1 MADGEIIIETDIDT
15 KKARA
20 ELKRL
25 ETRIEGLKEKIDA
38 KQTARNAIAEKLKAA
53 AVEAEEARKAVELL
67 QAEVAQSQRN
77 LRTEDLSATQRKQMS
92 DELRYQTTELNRQQR
107 SLAQKE
113 ATVTRLETQERQ
125 MTSDIAHQ
133 TQSLDKSQ
141 RSAEALTNQIQKSS
155 GAGATLRQQME
166 GAADSV
172 NRFKRRLSQ
181 LAKQVL
187 IFTVAARAL
196 SALRD
201 WLGGVIKSNDELSA
215 KMAKLKGAFL
225 TAVQP
230 ILNAVIPA
238 FSKLL
243 DVLTRVVSAVASVVS
258 LFFGTTAE
266 AAADQAEDLN
276 REQEAIE
283 GVGSAAKT
291 AAKQLAAFD
300 TINQLTNT
308 GGAGNQVQAPDFSAV
323 KDYKLPDWLEKLVEI
338 IKFNVDDVFFN
349 WGDLTAEDIAK
360 KAVTGLITLCSG
372 AAGFA
377 IGGVPGAIVGTLL
390 GVTISGLVN
399 NAIFDNDGKLSK
411 REIAK
416 MVVYA
421 LSGLAGGVIGFTIGG
436 FAGAM
441 IGATIGIGLT
451 LLIEQL
457 GISREK
463 KSLERFYASD
473 LGKLVQ
479 QLNEDIS
486 KHAQLALDLRAH
498 VDSITGEVDAKT
510 QADFAMAKTLIEQI
524 FAFDEK
530 DNKTA
535 EEIQRIQAL
544 CKDLNKLGILGDF
557 RLEWDASKNSV
568 SATKDEVYKVMDAQ
582 FKLLQQE
589 AWKDSIIQLL
599 KDQAE
604 YEQALDKAYATAG
617 KATREYYA
625 EKEKY
630 DLFLDK
636 FRSNPYGS
644 KEYKSALGD
653 VLHGKAPSQVAI
665 DELKKAMES
674 ADKAASDL
682 NSGYMAVQEK
692 INDFSRRLGY
702 DTKAVTDWSKKYSVA
717 AEDAADN
724 LKKNAAQ
731 KAPDVKAAGESIA
744 GAFADGI
751 ASSVEKSAQAARSVT
766 DQVTHAFS
774 SAYASA
780 KNAGKGLTEQYAEG
794 IKAGSGTAK
803 TAMSNVMQSLLSI
816 TQSGVSAI
824 RDLIDKINT
833 KLQTKTDTQPDL
845 SALLDKIVGGM
856 KGLKIPH
863 LAQGAV
869 IPANREFVAV
879 LGDQKSG
886 TNIETPLETMVQAFR
901 QALAESGYGGNNEAT
916 LVLDRETLGKVVWR
930 LNKAEER
937 RIGVSLAGV

>member
-1 MADGEIIIETDIDT
+1 MIVADGEIIIETDIDT
-15 KKARA
+15 KKART

-113 ATVTRLETQERQ
+113 ATLTRLETQERQ

-155 GAGATLRQQME
+155 GAGATMRQQME

-300 TINQLTNT
+300 TINQLTNNGGA

-399 NAIFDNDGKLSK
+399 NLIFDNDGKLSK

-421 LSGLAGGVIGFTIGG
+421 LSGLAGGIIGFTIGG

-451 LLIEQL
+451 LLIEQF
-457 GISREK
+457 GVSQEK
-463 KSLERFYASD
+463 KALERFYASD

-486 KHAQLALDLRAH
+486 KHAQLALDLKAH

-510 QADFAMAKTLIEQI
+510 QADFTMAKTLIEQI
-524 FAFDEK
+524 FSIDAK

-557 RLEWDASKNSV
+557 RLEWDASKKSV

-617 KATREYYA
+617 RATREYYA
-625 EKEKY
+625 KLDQGIQVKK
-630 DLFLDK
+630 DNLFQ
-636 FRSNPYGS
+636 YGR
-644 KEYKSALGD
+644 E
-653 VLHGKAPSQVAI
+653 LH
-665 DELKKAMES
+665 ELKAAMES

-682 NSGYMAVQEK
+682 NSGYIAVQEK

-702 DTKAVTDWSKKYSVA
+702 DTKAVTDWSKKYSMA

-731 KAPDVKAAGESIA
+731 KAPDVKAAGESIV

-766 DQVTHAFS
+766 GQVTQAFS

-833 KLQTKTDTQPDL
+833 KLQTKSGTQPDL

-869 IPANREFVAV
+869 IPANREFMAV

-901 QALAESGYGGNNEAT
+901 QALAESGGRGDRSVY
-916 LVLDRETLGKVVWR
+916 LMLDRRELGR
-930 LNKAEER
+930 AILDAGDQER
-937 RIGVSLAGV
+937 VRVGLSLT

>member
-1 MADGEIIIETDIDT
+1 MTVADGEIIIETDIDT
-15 KKARA
+15 KKART

-113 ATVTRLETQERQ
+113 ATITRLETQERQ

-155 GAGATLRQQME
+155 GAGATMRQQME

-172 NRFKRRLSQ
+172 TRFKRRLSQ

-225 TAVQP
+225 AAVQP

-283 GVGSAAKT
+283 GIGSAAKT

-300 TINQLTNT
+300 TINQLTNNNGA

-338 IKFNVDDVFFN
+338 IRFNVDDVFFN
-349 WGDLTAEDIAK
+349 WENLTAEDIAK

-486 KHAQLALDLRAH
+486 KHAQLALDLKAH

-510 QADFAMAKTLIEQI
+510 QADFTMAKTLIEQI
-524 FAFDEK
+524 FSIDAK

-557 RLEWDASKNSV
+557 RLEWDASKKSV

-617 KATREYYA
+617 RATREYYA
-625 EKEKY
+625 KLDQGIQVKK
-630 DLFLDK
+630 DNLFQ
-636 FRSNPYGS
+636 YGR
-644 KEYKSALGD
+644 E
-653 VLHGKAPSQVAI
+653 LH
-665 DELKKAMES
+665 ELKAAMES

-682 NSGYMAVQEK
+682 NSGYIAVQEK

-724 LKKNAAQ
+724 LKKGAAQ
-731 KAPDVKAAGESIA
+731 KAPDVKAAGESIV

-751 ASSVEKSAQAARSVT
+751 ASSTDKSAQAARSVT
-766 DQVTHAFS
+766 GQVTQAFS

-780 KNAGKGLTEQYAEG
+780 KNAGKSLTEQYAEG

-824 RDLIDKINT
+824 RNLIDKINT
-833 KLQTKTDTQPDL
+833 KLQTKSDAPPDL

-869 IPANREFVAV
+869 IPANREFMAV

-901 QALAESGYGGNNEAT
+901 QALAESGGRGDRPVY
-916 LVLDRETLGKVVWR
+916 LMLDRRELGR
-930 LNKAEER
+930 AILDAGDQER
-937 RIGVSLAGV
+937 VRVGLSLT

>member
-1 MADGEIIIETDIDT
+1 MTVADGEIIIETDIDT
-15 KKARA
+15 KKART

-155 GAGATLRQQME
+155 GAGATMRQQME

-172 NRFKRRLSQ
+172 TRFKRRLSQ

-300 TINQLTNT
+300 TINQLTNNNGA

-338 IKFNVDDVFFN
+338 IKVNVDDVFFN

-399 NAIFDNDGKLSK
+399 NLIFDNDGKLSK

-421 LSGLAGGVIGFTIGG
+421 LSGLAGGIIGFTIGG

-451 LLIEQL
+451 LLIEQF
-457 GISREK
+457 GVSQEK
-463 KSLERFYASD
+463 KALERFYASD

-486 KHAQLALDLRAH
+486 KHAQLALDLKAH

-510 QADFAMAKTLIEQI
+510 QADFTMAKTLIEQI
-524 FAFDEK
+524 FSIDAK

-617 KATREYYA
+617 RATREYYA
-625 EKEKY
+625 KLDQGIQVKK
-630 DLFLDK
+630 DNLFQ
-636 FRSNPYGS
+636 YGR
-644 KEYKSALGD
+644 E
-653 VLHGKAPSQVAI
+653 LH
-665 DELKKAMES
+665 ELKAAMES

-682 NSGYMAVQEK
+682 NSGYIAVQEK

-702 DTKAVTDWSKKYSVA
+702 DTKAITDWSKKYSVA
-717 AEDAADN
+717 AEGAADN
-724 LKKNAAQ
+724 LKKGAAQ
-731 KAPDVKAAGESIA
+731 KAPDIKAAGESIA

-766 DQVTHAFS
+766 GQVTQAFS

-780 KNAGKGLTEQYAEG
+780 KNAGKSLTEQYAEG

-824 RDLIDKINT
+824 RNLIDKINT
-833 KLQTKTDTQPDL
+833 KLQTKSDAPPDL

-869 IPANREFVAV
+869 IPANREFMAV

-901 QALAESGYGGNNEAT
+901 QALAESGGRGDRSVY
-916 LVLDRETLGKVVWR
+916 LMLDRRELGR
-930 LNKAEER
+930 AILDAGDQER
-937 RIGVSLAGV
+937 VRVGLSLT

>member
-1 MADGEIIIETDIDT
+1 MTVADGEIIIETDIDT
-15 KKARA
+15 KKART

-113 ATVTRLETQERQ
+113 AMVTRLETQERQ

-155 GAGATLRQQME
+155 GAGATMRQQME

-300 TINQLTNT
+300 TINQLTNN
-308 GGAGNQVQAPDFSAV
+308 GGAGGADNQVQAPDFSAV

-399 NAIFDNDGKLSK
+399 NLIFDNDGKLSK

-421 LSGLAGGVIGFTIGG
+421 LSGLAGGIIGFTIGG

-451 LLIEQL
+451 LLIEQF
-457 GISREK
+457 GVSQEK
-463 KSLERFYASD
+463 KALERFYASD

-486 KHAQLALDLRAH
+486 KHAQLALDLKAH

-510 QADFAMAKTLIEQI
+510 QADFTMAKTLIEQI
-524 FAFDEK
+524 FSIDAK

-557 RLEWDASKNSV
+557 RLEWDASKKSV

-617 KATREYYA
+617 RATREYYA
-625 EKEKY
+625 KLDQGIQVKK
-630 DLFLDK
+630 DNLFQ
-636 FRSNPYGS
+636 YGR
-644 KEYKSALGD
+644 E
-653 VLHGKAPSQVAI
+653 LH
-665 DELKKAMES
+665 ELKAAMES

-682 NSGYMAVQEK
+682 NSGYIAVQEK

-702 DTKAVTDWSKKYSVA
+702 DTKAVTDWSKKYSMA

-731 KAPDVKAAGESIA
+731 KAPDVKAAGESIV

-766 DQVTHAFS
+766 GQVTQAFS

-833 KLQTKTDTQPDL
+833 KLQTKSGTQPDL

-869 IPANREFVAV
+869 IPANREFMAV

-901 QALAESGYGGNNEAT
+901 QALAESGGRGDRSVY
-916 LVLDRETLGKVVWR
+916 LMLDRRELGR
-930 LNKAEER
+930 AILDAGDQER
-937 RIGVSLAGV
+937 VRVGLSLT

>member
-15 KKARA
+15 KKAQA
-20 ELKRL
+20 ELGRL
-25 ETRIEGLKEKIDA
+25 EARVEKLKEKIET
-38 KQTARNAIAEKLKAA
+38 KQTARNAIAEQLKTAA
-53 AVEAEEARKAVELL
+53 AEAEAARREVEQL
-67 QAEVAQSQRN
+67 QAEAAQSRTN
-77 LRTEDLSATQRKQMS
+77 LRVEDLTATQRKQMS
-92 DELRYQTTELNRQQR
+92 DELRYQTSELTRQQR

-141 RSAEALTNQIQKSS
+141 RSAEALTTQIQKSS
-155 GAGATLRQQME
+155 GAGATMRQQME
-166 GAADSV
+166 GAAASV
-172 NRFKRRLSQ
+172 SRVKRRLSQ

-243 DVLTRVVSAVASVVS
+243 DVLTRIVSAVASVVS

-266 AAADQAEDLN
+266 AAADQAKDLN

-283 GVGSAAKT
+283 GVGSAAKK
-291 AAKQLAAFD
+291 ASKQLAAFD
-300 TINQLTNT
+300 TINQLTNN
-308 GGAGNQVQAPDFSAV
+308 GGAGSAGTQVPAPDFSAV

-338 IKFNVDDVFFN
+338 IRFNVDDVFFN
-349 WGDLTAEDIAK
+349 WENLTAEDIAK

-377 IGGVPGAIVGTLL
+377 IGGVPGAIIGTLL
-390 GVTISGLVN
+390 GVTISGLIN
-399 NAIFDNDGKLSK
+399 RLIFDNDGKLSK

-421 LSGLAGGVIGFTIGG
+421 LSGLAGGIIGFTIGGG

-457 GISREK
+457 GFSKDKALADFYRSE
-463 KSLERFYASD
+463 LGAFVQELNARVEER
-473 LGKLVQ
+473 
-479 QLNEDIS
+479 
-486 KHAQLALDLRAH
+486 AQLALNLKAH
-498 VDSITGEVDAKT
+498 VDSITGEVDART
-510 QADFAMAKTLIEQI
+510 QADFTMAKRLIDQI
-524 FAFDEK
+524 FSIDASQ
-530 DNKTA
+530 NKTA
-535 EEIQRIQAL
+535 EEIQRIQTL
-544 CKDLNKLGILGDF
+544 CKELNKLGILGDF
-557 RLEWDASKNSV
+557 RLEWEESTQSV

-589 AWKDSIIQLL
+589 AWKESIVQLL
-599 KDQAE
+599 QDQAE
-604 YEQALDKAYATAG
+604 YEQALDKAYADAG
-617 KATREYYA
+617 RATREYYA
-625 EKEKY
+625 KKDEY
-630 DLFLDK
+630 DRYYNGEF
-636 FRSNPYGS
+636 FRGIGATLTG
-644 KEYKSALGD
+644 KSHLGTE
-653 VLHGKAPSQVAI
+653 LR
-665 DELKKAMES
+665 ELKKAMDS
-674 ADKAASDL
+674 ANAAAAAL
-682 NSGYMAVQEK
+682 NNGYMDVQKK
-692 INDFSRRLGY
+692 INEFSGKLGY
-702 DTKAVTDWSKKYSVA
+702 DAKTITDWSKKYATA
-717 AEDAADN
+717 AESAADN
-724 LKKNAAQ
+724 LAAGAAR
-731 KAPDVKAAGESIA
+731 KAPDAKAAGETIA
-744 GAFADGI
+744 DAFADGI
-751 ASSVEKSAQAARSVT
+751 ASSTDKSAQAARSVT
-766 DQVTHAFS
+766 GQVTQAFS

-780 KNAGKGLTEQYAEG
+780 KNAGKSLTEQYAEG

-803 TAMSNVMQSLLSI
+803 NAMSTVMQSLLSI
-816 TQSGVSAI
+816 TKNGVSAI

-833 KLQTKTDTQPDL
+833 KLQTKSEAKPDL
-845 SALLDKIVGGM
+845 SALLDKIIGGM
-856 KGLKIPH
+856 NGLKIPH

-869 IPANREFVAV
+869 IPANREFMAV

-886 TNIETPLETMVQAFR
+886 TNIETPLDTMVQAFR
-901 QALAESGYGGNNEAT
+901 QALAENGGRSGSRPVY
-916 LVLDRETLGKVVWR
+916 LMLDRRELGR
-930 LNKAEER
+930 AILDAGDQER
-937 RIGVSLAGV
+937 VRVGLSLT

>member
-15 KKARA
+15 KKAKT

-25 ETRIEGLKEKIDA
+25 ETRIEGLKEKIET

-113 ATVTRLETQERQ
+113 ATVTRLKTQERQ
-125 MTSDIAHQ
+125 MTSDIERQ
-133 TQSLDKSQ
+133 TQSLAKSQ
-141 RSAEALTNQIQKSS
+141 QAAEALTNQIQKSS
-155 GAGATLRQQME
+155 GAGATMRQKME

-187 IFTVAARAL
+187 VFTVAARAL

-215 KMAKLKGAFL
+215 KMAKLKGTFL

-243 DVLTRVVSAVASVVS
+243 DVLTRVISAVASVVS

-291 AAKQLAAFD
+291 ASKQLAAFD
-300 TINQLTNT
+300 TINQLTNN
-308 GGAGNQVQAPDFSAV
+308 GGAGSSGAQVQAPDFSAV

-349 WGDLTAEDIAK
+349 WEDLTAEDIAK

-377 IGGVPGAIVGTLL
+377 IGGVPGAIIGTLL

-399 NAIFDNDGKLSK
+399 NLIFDNDGKLSK

-416 MVVYA
+416 MVVYV
-421 LSGLAGGVIGFTIGG
+421 LSGLAGGIIGFTIGGG

-451 LLIEQL
+451 LLIEQFCV
-457 GISREK
+457 SQEK
-463 KSLERFYASD
+463 KALERFYASD

-486 KHAQLALDLRAH
+486 KHAQLALDLKAH
-498 VDSITGEVDAKT
+498 IDSITGEVDAKT
-510 QADFAMAKTLIEQI
+510 QADFTMAKTLIEQI
-524 FAFDEK
+524 FSIDAK

-617 KATREYYA
+617 RVTHEYYA
-625 EKEKY
+625 KR
-630 DLFLDK
+630 DQAPQVRADNF
-636 FRSNPYGS
+636 FPYAR
-644 KEYKSALGD
+644 E
-653 VLHGKAPSQVAI
+653 LH
-665 DELKKAMES
+665 ELKKVMES

-702 DTKAVTDWSKKYSVA
+702 DTKAVTDWSKKYATA
-717 AEDAADN
+717 AESAADN
-724 LKKNAAQ
+724 LTAGAAR

-744 GAFADGI
+744 DAFADGI
-751 ASSVEKSAQAARSVT
+751 ASSTDKSAQAARSVT
-766 DQVTHAFS
+766 GQVTQAFS

-780 KNAGKGLTEQYAEG
+780 KNAGKSLTEQYAEG

-803 TAMSNVMQSLLSI
+803 NAMSTVMQSLLSI

-833 KLQTKTDTQPDL
+833 KLQTKSEAKPDL
-845 SALLDKIVGGM
+845 SALLDKIIGGM
-856 KGLKIPH
+856 NGLKIPH

-869 IPANREFVAV
+869 IPANREFMAV

-901 QALAESGYGGNNEAT
+901 QALAENGGRSGSRPVY
-916 LVLDRETLGKVVWR
+916 LMLDRRELGR
-930 LNKAEER
+930 AILDAGDQER
-937 RIGVSLAGV
+937 VRVGLSLT

>member
-15 KKARA
+15 KKART

-113 ATVTRLETQERQ
+113 AMVTRLETQERQ

-155 GAGATLRQQME
+155 GAGATMRQQME

-300 TINQLTNT
+300 TINQLTNNGGA

-399 NAIFDNDGKLSK
+399 NLIFDNDGKLSK

-421 LSGLAGGVIGFTIGG
+421 LSGLAGGIIGFTIGG

-451 LLIEQL
+451 LLIEQF
-457 GISREK
+457 GVSQEK
-463 KSLERFYASD
+463 KALERFYASD

-486 KHAQLALDLRAH
+486 KHAQLALDLKAH

-510 QADFAMAKTLIEQI
+510 QADFTMAKTLIEQI
-524 FAFDEK
+524 FSIDAK

-557 RLEWDASKNSV
+557 RLEWDASKKSV

-617 KATREYYA
+617 RATREYYA
-625 EKEKY
+625 KLDQGIQVKK
-630 DLFLDK
+630 DNLFQ
-636 FRSNPYGS
+636 YGR
-644 KEYKSALGD
+644 E
-653 VLHGKAPSQVAI
+653 LH
-665 DELKKAMES
+665 ELKAAMES

-682 NSGYMAVQEK
+682 NSGYIAVQEK

-702 DTKAVTDWSKKYSVA
+702 DTKAVTDWSKKYSMA

-766 DQVTHAFS
+766 GQVTQAFS

-833 KLQTKTDTQPDL
+833 KLQTKSGTQPDL

-869 IPANREFVAV
+869 IPANREFMAV

-901 QALAESGYGGNNEAT
+901 QALAESGGRGDRSVY
-916 LVLDRETLGKVVWR
+916 LMLDRRELGR
-930 LNKAEER
+930 AILDAGDQER
-937 RIGVSLAGV
+937 VRVGLSLT

>member
-1 MADGEIIIETDIDT
+1 MTLADGEIIIETDIDT
-15 KKARA
+15 KKART

-155 GAGATLRQQME
+155 GAGATMRQQME

-300 TINQLTNT
+300 TINQLTNNGGA

-399 NAIFDNDGKLSK
+399 NLIFDNDGKLSK

-421 LSGLAGGVIGFTIGG
+421 LSGLAGGIIGFTIGG

-451 LLIEQL
+451 LLIENL
-457 GISREK
+457 GFSKDRALADFYRSE
-463 KSLERFYASD
+463 LGAFVQDLNARVEER
-473 LGKLVQ
+473 
-479 QLNEDIS
+479 
-486 KHAQLALDLRAH
+486 AQLALNLKAH

-510 QADFAMAKTLIEQI
+510 QADFTMAKRLIDQI
-524 FAFDEK
+524 FSIDASQ
-530 DNKTA
+530 NKTA
-535 EEIQRIQAL
+535 EEIQRIQTL
-544 CKDLNKLGILGDF
+544 CKELNKLGILGDF
-557 RLEWDASKNSV
+557 RLEWDESTQSV

-589 AWKDSIIQLL
+589 AWKESIVQLL
-599 KDQAE
+599 QDQAE
-604 YEQALDKAYATAG
+604 YEQALDKAYADAG

-625 EKEKY
+625 KKDEY
-630 DLFLDK
+630 DRYYNGEF
-636 FRSNPYGS
+636 FRGIGATLTG
-644 KEYKSALGD
+644 KSHLGTE
-653 VLHGKAPSQVAI
+653 LR
-665 DELKKAMES
+665 ELKKAMDS
-674 ADKAASDL
+674 ANDAATAL
-682 NSGYMAVQEK
+682 NNGYMDVQKK
-692 INDFSRRLGY
+692 INEFSGKLGY
-702 DTKAVTDWSKKYSVA
+702 DAKTITDWSKKYATA
-717 AEDAADN
+717 AESAADN
-724 LKKNAAQ
+724 LTAGAAQ
-731 KAPDVKAAGESIA
+731 KAPDIKAAGESIA

-751 ASSVEKSAQAARSVT
+751 ASSVEKSAQAARSVAG
-766 DQVTHAFS
+766 QVTQAFS

-816 TQSGVSAI
+816 TKNGVSAI

-833 KLQTKTDTQPDL
+833 KLQTKSEAKPDL
-845 SALLDKIVGGM
+845 SALLDKIIGGM
-856 KGLKIPH
+856 NGLKIPH

-869 IPANREFVAV
+869 IPANREFMAV

-886 TNIETPLETMVQAFR
+886 TNIETPLDTMVQAFR
-901 QALAESGYGGNNEAT
+901 QALAENGGRSGSRPVY
-916 LVLDRETLGKVVWR
+916 LMLDRRELGR
-930 LNKAEER
+930 AILDAGDQER
-937 RIGVSLAGV
+937 VRVGLSLT

>member
-15 KKARA
+15 KKAQA
-20 ELKRL
+20 ELGRL
-25 ETRIEGLKEKIDA
+25 EARVEKLKEKIET
-38 KQTARNAIAEKLKAA
+38 KQTARNAIAEQLKTAA
-53 AVEAEEARKAVELL
+53 AEAEAARREVEQL
-67 QAEVAQSQRN
+67 QAEAAQSRTN
-77 LRTEDLSATQRKQMS
+77 LRVEDLTATQRKQMS
-92 DELRYQTTELNRQQR
+92 DELRYQTSELTRQQR
-107 SLAQKE
+107 ILAQKE
-113 ATVTRLETQERQ
+113 AAAKRLQTQERQ

-133 TQSLDKSQ
+133 TQSLAKSQ
-141 RSAEALTNQIQKSS
+141 QAAEALTNQIQKSS
-155 GAGATLRQQME
+155 GAGATMRQQME

-187 IFTVAARAL
+187 VFTVAARAL

-243 DVLTRVVSAVASVVS
+243 DVLTRVVSAVASVVA

-291 AAKQLAAFD
+291 ASKQLAAFD
-300 TINQLTNT
+300 TINQLTNN
-308 GGAGNQVQAPDFSAV
+308 GGAGSTGNQVQAPDFSAV

-338 IKFNVDDVFFN
+338 IRFNVDDVFFN
-349 WGDLTAEDIAK
+349 WENLTAEDIAK

-390 GVTISGLVN
+390 GVAISGLVN
-399 NAIFDNDGKLSK
+399 NMIFDNDGKLSK

-421 LSGLAGGVIGFTIGG
+421 LSGLAGGIIGFTIGGG

-486 KHAQLALDLRAH
+486 KHAQLALDLKAH

-510 QADFAMAKTLIEQI
+510 QADFTMAKTLIEQI
-524 FAFDEK
+524 FSIDAK

-557 RLEWDASKNSV
+557 RLEWDASKKSV
-568 SATKDEVYKVMDAQ
+568 SATKDEVYKMLDAQ

-599 KDQAE
+599 KDQVE

-617 KATREYYA
+617 RATREYYA
-625 EKEKY
+625 KKEEY
-630 DLFLDK
+630 DRFYD
-636 FRSNPYGS
+636 RSTRS
-644 KEYKSALGD
+644 MLGD
-653 VLHGKAPSQVAI
+653 VLKGKGI
-665 DELKKAMES
+665 TDTELNELKKAMES

-717 AEDAADN
+717 AEGAADN
-724 LKKNAAQ
+724 LKKGAAQ
-731 KAPDVKAAGESIA
+731 KAPDIKAAGESIA

-766 DQVTHAFS
+766 GQVTQAFS

-833 KLQTKTDTQPDL
+833 KLQTKSGTQPDL

-869 IPANREFVAV
+869 IPANREFMAV
-879 LGDQKSG
+879 LGDQKQG
-886 TNIETPLETMVQAFR
+886 TNIETPLATMLAAFK
-901 QALAESGYGGNNEAT
+901 QALAESGFGGNNEAT
-916 LVLDRETLGKVVWR
+916 LVLDRETLGKVVWK

>member
-1 MADGEIIIETDIDT
+1 MTVADGEIIIETDIDT
-15 KKARA
+15 KKART

-113 ATVTRLETQERQ
+113 AMVTRLETQERQ

-155 GAGATLRQQME
+155 GAGATMRQQME

-300 TINQLTNT
+300 TINQLTNNGGA

-399 NAIFDNDGKLSK
+399 NLIFDNDGKLSK

-421 LSGLAGGVIGFTIGG
+421 LSGLAGGIIGFTIGG
-436 FAGAM
+436 FGGAM

-451 LLIEQL
+451 LLIENL
-457 GISREK
+457 GFSKDRALADFYRSE
-463 KSLERFYASD
+463 LGAFVQDLNARVEER
-473 LGKLVQ
+473 
-479 QLNEDIS
+479 
-486 KHAQLALDLRAH
+486 AQLALNLKAH

-510 QADFAMAKTLIEQI
+510 QADFTMAKRLIDQI
-524 FAFDEK
+524 FSIDASQ
-530 DNKTA
+530 NKTA
-535 EEIQRIQAL
+535 EEIQRIQTL
-544 CKDLNKLGILGDF
+544 CKELNKLGILGDF
-557 RLEWDASKNSV
+557 RLEWDESTQSV

-589 AWKDSIIQLL
+589 AWKESIVQLL
-599 KDQAE
+599 QDQAE
-604 YEQALDKAYATAG
+604 YEQALDKAYADAG

-625 EKEKY
+625 KKDEY
-630 DLFLDK
+630 DRYYNGEF
-636 FRSNPYGS
+636 FRGIGATLTG
-644 KEYKSALGD
+644 KSHLGTE
-653 VLHGKAPSQVAI
+653 LR
-665 DELKKAMES
+665 ELKKAMDS
-674 ADKAASDL
+674 ANDAATAL
-682 NSGYMAVQEK
+682 NNGYMDVQKK
-692 INDFSRRLGY
+692 INEFSGKLGY
-702 DTKAVTDWSKKYSVA
+702 DAKTITDWSKKYATA
-717 AEDAADN
+717 AESAADN
-724 LKKNAAQ
+724 LTAGAAQ
-731 KAPDVKAAGESIA
+731 KAPDIKAAGESIA

-751 ASSVEKSAQAARSVT
+751 ASSVEKSAQAARSVAG
-766 DQVTHAFS
+766 QVTQAFS

-816 TQSGVSAI
+816 TKNGVSAI

-833 KLQTKTDTQPDL
+833 KLQTKSGTQPDL

-869 IPANREFVAV
+869 IPANREFMAV

-901 QALAESGYGGNNEAT
+901 QALAESGGRGDRPVY
-916 LVLDRETLGKVVWR
+916 LMLDRRELGR
-930 LNKAEER
+930 AILDAGDQER
-937 RIGVSLAGV
+937 VRVGLSLT

>member
-1 MADGEIIIETDIDT
+1 MIVADGEIIIETDIDT
-15 KKARA
+15 KKART

-53 AVEAEEARKAVELL
+53 AVEAEEARKAVDLL

-113 ATVTRLETQERQ
+113 ATVTRLETQEHQ
-125 MTSDIAHQ
+125 MTSAIAHQ

-155 GAGATLRQQME
+155 GAGATMRQQME

-187 IFTVAARAL
+187 IFTVVARAL

-215 KMAKLKGAFL
+215 KMEKLKGAFL

-243 DVLTRVVSAVASVVS
+243 DVLTRIISAVASVVS

-266 AAADQAEDLN
+266 AAADQAEDLS

-291 AAKQLAAFD
+291 ASKQLAAFD

-308 GGAGNQVQAPDFSAV
+308 GGAGGAGNQVQAPDFSAV

-360 KAVTGLITLCSG
+360 KAVAGLITLCSG

-390 GVTISGLVN
+390 GVVISGLIN
-399 NAIFDNDGKLSK
+399 NMIFDNDGKLSK

-416 MVVYA
+416 MVAYA
-421 LSGLAGGVIGFTIGG
+421 LSGLAGGTIGFTIGG

-451 LLIEQL
+451 LLIEQF
-457 GISREK
+457 GVSQEK
-463 KSLERFYASD
+463 KALERFYASD

-486 KHAQLALDLRAH
+486 KHAQLALDLKAH

-510 QADFAMAKTLIEQI
+510 QADFTMAKTLIEQI
-524 FAFDEK
+524 FSIDAK

-535 EEIQRIQAL
+535 EEIRRIQAL
-544 CKDLNKLGILGDF
+544 CKDLNQLGILGDF
-557 RLEWDASKNSV
+557 RLEWDASKNSI

-617 KATREYYA
+617 RATREYYA
-625 EKEKY
+625 KLDQGIQVKK
-630 DLFLDK
+630 DNLFQ
-636 FRSNPYGS
+636 YGR
-644 KEYKSALGD
+644 E
-653 VLHGKAPSQVAI
+653 LH
-665 DELKKAMES
+665 ELKAAMKS

-702 DTKAVTDWSKKYSVA
+702 DTKAVTDWSKKYSMA

-731 KAPDVKAAGESIA
+731 KAPDAKAAGETISD
-744 GAFADGI
+744 AFADGI
-751 ASSVEKSAQAARSVT
+751 ASSTDKSAQAARSVT
-766 DQVTHAFS
+766 GQVTQAFS

-780 KNAGKGLTEQYAEG
+780 KNAGKSLTEQYAEG

-803 TAMSNVMQSLLSI
+803 TAMSNVMQALLSI

-824 RDLIDKINT
+824 RDLIDKINA
-833 KLQTKTDTQPDL
+833 KLQTKSGTQPDL

-869 IPANREFVAV
+869 IPANREFMAV
-879 LGDQKSG
+879 LGDQKQG
-886 TNIETPLETMVQAFR
+886 TNIETPLATMLAAFK
-901 QALAESGYGGNNEAT
+901 QALAESGFGGNNEAT
-916 LVLDRETLGKVVWR
+916 LVLDRETLGKVVWK

>member
-15 KKARA
+15 KKAQA
-20 ELKRL
+20 ELGRL
-25 ETRIEGLKEKIDA
+25 EARVEKLKEKIET
-38 KQTARNAIAEKLKAA
+38 KQTARNAIAEQLKTAA
-53 AVEAEEARKAVELL
+53 AEAEAARREVEQL
-67 QAEVAQSQRN
+67 QAEAAQSRTN
-77 LRTEDLSATQRKQMS
+77 LRVEDLTATQRKQMS

-141 RSAEALTNQIQKSS
+141 RSAEALTTQIQKSS
-155 GAGATLRQQME
+155 GAGATMRQQME

-172 NRFKRRLSQ
+172 TRFKRRLSQ

-243 DVLTRVVSAVASVVS
+243 DVLTRVISAVASVVS

-276 REQEAIE
+276 REQESID

-291 AAKQLAAFD
+291 ASKQLAAFD
-300 TINQLTNT
+300 TINQLTIN
-308 GGAGNQVQAPDFSAV
+308 GGAGSTGSRVQAPDFSAV
-323 KDYKLPDWLEKLVEI
+323 KDYKLPDWLEKIVEI
-338 IKFNVDDVFFN
+338 IKVNVDDVFFN

-399 NAIFDNDGKLSK
+399 NMIFDNDGKLSK

-451 LLIEQL
+451 LLIEQF
-457 GISREK
+457 GVSQEK
-463 KSLERFYASD
+463 KALERFYASD

-486 KHAQLALDLRAH
+486 KHAQLALDLKAH
-498 VDSITGEVDAKT
+498 IDSITGEVDAKT
-510 QADFAMAKTLIEQI
+510 QADFTMAKTLIDQI
-524 FAFDEK
+524 FSIDAK

-544 CKDLNKLGILGDF
+544 CKDLNQLGILGDF
-557 RLEWDASKNSV
+557 RLEWDASKKSV

-617 KATREYYA
+617 RATREYYA
-625 EKEKY
+625 KLDQGIQVKK
-630 DLFLDK
+630 DNLFQ
-636 FRSNPYGS
+636 YGR
-644 KEYKSALGD
+644 E
-653 VLHGKAPSQVAI
+653 LH
-665 DELKKAMES
+665 ELKAAMKS

-724 LKKNAAQ
+724 LKKGAAQ
-731 KAPDVKAAGESIA
+731 KAPDIKAAGETISD
-744 GAFADGI
+744 AFADGI
-751 ASSVEKSAQAARSVT
+751 ASSTDKSAQAARSVT
-766 DQVTHAFS
+766 GQVTQAFS

-780 KNAGKGLTEQYAEG
+780 KNAGKSLTEQYAEG

-833 KLQTKTDTQPDL
+833 KLQTKSDTQPDL

-869 IPANREFVAV
+869 IPANREFMAV

-901 QALAESGYGGNNEAT
+901 QALAESGGRGSRPVY
-916 LVLDRETLGKVVWR
+916 LMLDRRELGR
-930 LNKAEER
+930 AILDAGDQER
-937 RIGVSLAGV
+937 VRVGLSLT

>member
-15 KKARA
+15 KKAQA
-20 ELKRL
+20 ELGRL
-25 ETRIEGLKEKIDA
+25 EARVEKLKEKIET
-38 KQTARNAIAEKLKAA
+38 KQTARNAIAEQLKTAA
-53 AVEAEEARKAVELL
+53 AEAEAARREVEQL
-67 QAEVAQSQRN
+67 QAEAAQSRTN
-77 LRTEDLSATQRKQMS
+77 LRVEDLTATQRKQMS
-92 DELRYQTTELNRQQR
+92 DELRYQTSELTRQQR
-107 SLAQKE
+107 ILAQKE
-113 ATVTRLETQERQ
+113 AAAKRLQTQERQ

-133 TQSLDKSQ
+133 TQSLAKSQ
-141 RSAEALTNQIQKSS
+141 QAAEALTNQIQKSS
-155 GAGATLRQQME
+155 GAGATMRQQME

-187 IFTVAARAL
+187 VFTVAARAL

-291 AAKQLAAFD
+291 ASKQLAAFD
-300 TINQLTNT
+300 TINQLTNN
-308 GGAGNQVQAPDFSAV
+308 GGAGSTGNQVQAPDFSAV

-338 IKFNVDDVFFN
+338 IRFNVDDVFFN
-349 WGDLTAEDIAK
+349 WENLTAEDIAK

-390 GVTISGLVN
+390 GVAISGLVN
-399 NAIFDNDGKLSK
+399 NMIFDNDGKLSK

-421 LSGLAGGVIGFTIGG
+421 LSGLAGGIIGFTIGGG

-463 KSLERFYASD
+463 KALERFYASD

-479 QLNEDIS
+479 QLTEDIS
-486 KHAQLALDLRAH
+486 KHAQLALDLKAH

-510 QADFAMAKTLIEQI
+510 QADFTMAKTLIEQI
-524 FAFDEK
+524 FSIDAK

-557 RLEWDASKNSV
+557 RLEWDASKKSV

-617 KATREYYA
+617 RATREYYA
-625 EKEKY
+625 KKEEY
-630 DLFLDK
+630 DRFYD
-636 FRSNPYGS
+636 RSTRS
-644 KEYKSALGD
+644 MLGD
-653 VLHGKAPSQVAI
+653 VLKGKGI
-665 DELKKAMES
+665 TDTELNELKKAMES

-702 DTKAVTDWSKKYSVA
+702 DTKAVTDWSKKYSMA

-751 ASSVEKSAQAARSVT
+751 ASSTDKSAQAARSVT
-766 DQVTHAFS
+766 GQVTQAFS

-780 KNAGKGLTEQYAEG
+780 KNAGKSLTEQYAEG

-803 TAMSNVMQSLLSI
+803 TAMSNVMQALLSI

-824 RDLIDKINT
+824 RDLIDKINA
-833 KLQTKTDTQPDL
+833 KLQTKSEAKPDL
-845 SALLDKIVGGM
+845 SALLDKIIGGM
-856 KGLKIPH
+856 NGLKIPH

-869 IPANREFVAV
+869 IPANREFMAV
-879 LGDQKSG
+879 LGDQKQG
-886 TNIETPLETMVQAFR
+886 TNIETPLATMLAAFK
-901 QALAESGYGGNNEAT
+901 QALAESGFGGNNEAT
-916 LVLDRETLGKVVWR
+916 LVLDRETLGKVVWK

>member
-1 MADGEIIIETDIDT
+1 MTVADGEIIIETDIDT
-15 KKARA
+15 KKART

-113 ATVTRLETQERQ
+113 AMVTRLETQERQ

-155 GAGATLRQQME
+155 GAGATMRQQME

-300 TINQLTNT
+300 TINQLTNNGGA

-399 NAIFDNDGKLSK
+399 NLIFDNDGKLSK

-421 LSGLAGGVIGFTIGG
+421 LSGLAGGIIGFTIGG

-451 LLIEQL
+451 LLIEQF
-457 GISREK
+457 GVSQEK
-463 KSLERFYASD
+463 KALERFYASD

-486 KHAQLALDLRAH
+486 KHAQLALDLKAH

-510 QADFAMAKTLIEQI
+510 QADFTMAKTLIEQI
-524 FAFDEK
+524 FSIDAK

-557 RLEWDASKNSV
+557 RLEWDASKKSV

-617 KATREYYA
+617 RATREYYA
-625 EKEKY
+625 KLDQGIQVKK
-630 DLFLDK
+630 DNLFQ
-636 FRSNPYGS
+636 YGR
-644 KEYKSALGD
+644 E
-653 VLHGKAPSQVAI
+653 LH
-665 DELKKAMES
+665 ELKAAMES

-682 NSGYMAVQEK
+682 NSGYIAVQEK

-702 DTKAVTDWSKKYSVA
+702 DTKAVTDWSKKYSMA

-731 KAPDVKAAGESIA
+731 KAPDVKAAGESIV

-766 DQVTHAFS
+766 GQVTQAFS

-803 TAMSNVMQSLLSI
+803 TAMSTVMQSLLSI
-816 TQSGVSAI
+816 TKNGVSAI
-824 RDLIDKINT
+824 RDLLDKINT
-833 KLQTKTDTQPDL
+833 KLQTKSGTQPDL

-869 IPANREFVAV
+869 IPANREFMAV

-901 QALAESGYGGNNEAT
+901 QALAESGGRGDRPVY
-916 LVLDRETLGKVVWR
+916 LMLDRRELGR
-930 LNKAEER
+930 AILDAGDQER
-937 RIGVSLAGV
+937 VRVGLSLT

>member
-1 MADGEIIIETDIDT
+1 MTVADGEIIIETDIDT
-15 KKARA
+15 KKART

-53 AVEAEEARKAVELL
+53 AVEAEEARKAVDLL

-155 GAGATLRQQME
+155 GAGATMRQQME

-300 TINQLTNT
+300 TINQLTNNGGA

-399 NAIFDNDGKLSK
+399 NLIFDNDGKLSK

-421 LSGLAGGVIGFTIGG
+421 LSGLAGGIIGFTIGG

-451 LLIEQL
+451 LLIEQF
-457 GISREK
+457 GVSQEK
-463 KSLERFYASD
+463 KALERFYASD

-486 KHAQLALDLRAH
+486 KHAQLALDLKAH

-510 QADFAMAKTLIEQI
+510 QADFTMAKTLIEQI
-524 FAFDEK
+524 FSIDAK

-557 RLEWDASKNSV
+557 RLEWDASKKSV

-617 KATREYYA
+617 RATREYYA
-625 EKEKY
+625 KLDQGIQVKK
-630 DLFLDK
+630 DNLFQ
-636 FRSNPYGS
+636 YGR
-644 KEYKSALGD
+644 E
-653 VLHGKAPSQVAI
+653 LH
-665 DELKKAMES
+665 ELKAAMES

-682 NSGYMAVQEK
+682 NSGYIAVQEK

-702 DTKAVTDWSKKYSVA
+702 DTKAVTDWSKKYSMA

-731 KAPDVKAAGESIA
+731 KAPDVKAAGESIV

-766 DQVTHAFS
+766 GQVTQAFS

-833 KLQTKTDTQPDL
+833 KLQTKSGTQPDL

-869 IPANREFVAV
+869 IPANREFMAV

-901 QALAESGYGGNNEAT
+901 QALAESGGRGDRPVY
-916 LVLDRETLGKVVWR
+916 LMLDRRELGR
-930 LNKAEER
+930 AILDAGDQER
-937 RIGVSLAGV
+937 VRVGLSLT

>member
-1 MADGEIIIETDIDT
+1 MTVADGEIIIETDIDT
-15 KKARA
+15 KKART

-155 GAGATLRQQME
+155 GAGATMRQQME

-300 TINQLTNT
+300 TINQLTNNGGA

-399 NAIFDNDGKLSK
+399 NLIFDNDGKLSK

-421 LSGLAGGVIGFTIGG
+421 LSGLAGGIIGFTIGG

-451 LLIEQL
+451 LLIEQF
-457 GISREK
+457 GVSQEK
-463 KSLERFYASD
+463 KALERFYASD

-486 KHAQLALDLRAH
+486 KHAQLALNLKAH

-510 QADFAMAKTLIEQI
+510 QADFTMAKRLIDQI
-524 FAFDEK
+524 FSIDASQ
-530 DNKTA
+530 NKTA
-535 EEIQRIQAL
+535 EEIQRIQTL
-544 CKDLNKLGILGDF
+544 CKELNKLGILGDF
-557 RLEWDASKNSV
+557 RLEWDESTQSV

-589 AWKDSIIQLL
+589 AWKESIVQLL
-599 KDQAE
+599 QDQAE
-604 YEQALDKAYATAG
+604 YEQALDKAYADAG

-625 EKEKY
+625 KKDEY
-630 DLFLDK
+630 DRYYNGEF
-636 FRSNPYGS
+636 FRGIGATLTG
-644 KEYKSALGD
+644 KSHLGTE
-653 VLHGKAPSQVAI
+653 LR
-665 DELKKAMES
+665 ELKKAMDS
-674 ADKAASDL
+674 ANDAATAL
-682 NSGYMAVQEK
+682 NNGYMDVQKK
-692 INDFSRRLGY
+692 INEFSGKLGY
-702 DTKAVTDWSKKYSVA
+702 DAKTITDWSKKYATA
-717 AEDAADN
+717 AESAADN
-724 LKKNAAQ
+724 LTAGAAQ
-731 KAPDVKAAGESIA
+731 KAPDIKAAGESIA

-751 ASSVEKSAQAARSVT
+751 ASSVEKSAQAARSVAG
-766 DQVTHAFS
+766 QVTQAFS

-816 TQSGVSAI
+816 TKNGVSAI

-833 KLQTKTDTQPDL
+833 KLQTKSGTQPDL

-869 IPANREFVAV
+869 IPANREFMAV

-901 QALAESGYGGNNEAT
+901 QALAESGGRGDRPVY
-916 LVLDRETLGKVVWR
+916 LMLDRRELGR
-930 LNKAEER
+930 AILDAGDQER
-937 RIGVSLAGV
+937 VRVGLSLT

>member
-1 MADGEIIIETDIDT
+1 M
-15 KKARA
+15 
-20 ELKRL
+20 
-25 ETRIEGLKEKIDA
+25 
-38 KQTARNAIAEKLKAA
+38 
-53 AVEAEEARKAVELL
+53 
-67 QAEVAQSQRN
+67 
-77 LRTEDLSATQRKQMS
+77 
-92 DELRYQTTELNRQQR
+92 
-107 SLAQKE
+107 
-113 ATVTRLETQERQ
+113 
-125 MTSDIAHQ
+125 
-133 TQSLDKSQ
+133 
-141 RSAEALTNQIQKSS
+141 
-155 GAGATLRQQME
+155 
-166 GAADSV
+166 
-172 NRFKRRLSQ
+172 
-181 LAKQVL
+181 
-187 IFTVAARAL
+187 
-196 SALRD
+196 
-201 WLGGVIKSNDELSA
+201 
-215 KMAKLKGAFL
+215 
-225 TAVQP
+225 
-230 ILNAVIPA
+230 
-238 FSKLL
+238 
-243 DVLTRVVSAVASVVS
+243 
-258 LFFGTTAE
+258 
-266 AAADQAEDLN
+266 
-276 REQEAIE
+276 
-283 GVGSAAKT
+283 
-291 AAKQLAAFD
+291 
-300 TINQLTNT
+300 
-308 GGAGNQVQAPDFSAV
+308 
-323 KDYKLPDWLEKLVEI
+323 
-338 IKFNVDDVFFN
+338 
-349 WGDLTAEDIAK
+349 
-360 KAVTGLITLCSG
+360 TGLITLCSG

-390 GVTISGLVN
+390 GVTISGLIN
-399 NAIFDNDGKLSK
+399 NLIFDNDGKLSK

-421 LSGLAGGVIGFTIGG
+421 LSGLAGGIIGFTIGGG

-457 GISREK
+457 GVSQEK

-479 QLNEDIS
+479 QLNEDIR
-486 KHAQLALDLRAH
+486 KHAQLALDLKAH

-510 QADFAMAKTLIEQI
+510 QADFTMAKTLVEQI
-524 FAFDEK
+524 FSIDAK

-557 RLEWDASKNSV
+557 RVEWDASKNSV

-630 DLFLDK
+630 DRFYD
-636 FRSNPYGS
+636 RSTRS
-644 KEYKSALGD
+644 MLGD
-653 VLHGKAPSQVAI
+653 ALKGKGPTDTALN
-665 DELKKAMES
+665 ELKKAMES

-682 NSGYMAVQEK
+682 NSGYIAVQEK

-702 DTKAVTDWSKKYSVA
+702 DTKAVTDWSKKYSMA

-766 DQVTHAFS
+766 GQVTQAFS

-803 TAMSNVMQSLLSI
+803 TAMSNIMQALLSI
-816 TQSGVSAI
+816 TKNGVSAI

-833 KLQTKTDTQPDL
+833 KLQTKSEAKPDL
-845 SALLDKIVGGM
+845 SALLDKIIGGM
-856 KGLKIPH
+856 NGLKIPH

-869 IPANREFVAV
+869 IPANREFMAV

-901 QALAESGYGGNNEAT
+901 QALAESGGRGDRPVY
-916 LVLDRETLGKVVWR
+916 LMLDRRELGR
-930 LNKAEER
+930 AILDAGDQER
-937 RIGVSLAGV
+937 VRVGLALT

>member
-1 MADGEIIIETDIDT
+1 MTVADGEIIIETDIDT
-15 KKARA
+15 KKART

-155 GAGATLRQQME
+155 GAGATMRQQME

-225 TAVQP
+225 AAVQP

-283 GVGSAAKT
+283 GIGSAAKT
-291 AAKQLAAFD
+291 ASKQLAAFD
-300 TINQLTNT
+300 TINQLTNNGGA

-399 NAIFDNDGKLSK
+399 NLIFDNDGKLSK

-421 LSGLAGGVIGFTIGG
+421 LSGLAGGIIGFTIGG

-451 LLIEQL
+451 LLIEQF
-457 GISREK
+457 GVSQEK
-463 KSLERFYASD
+463 KALERFYASD

-486 KHAQLALDLRAH
+486 KHAQLALDLKAH

-510 QADFAMAKTLIEQI
+510 QADFTMAKTLIEQI
-524 FAFDEK
+524 FSIDAK

-557 RLEWDASKNSV
+557 RLEWDASKKSV

-617 KATREYYA
+617 RATREYYA
-625 EKEKY
+625 KLDQGIQVKK
-630 DLFLDK
+630 DNLFQ
-636 FRSNPYGS
+636 YGR
-644 KEYKSALGD
+644 E
-653 VLHGKAPSQVAI
+653 LH
-665 DELKKAMES
+665 ELKAAMES

-682 NSGYMAVQEK
+682 NSGYIAVQEK

-702 DTKAVTDWSKKYSVA
+702 DTKAVTDWSKKYSMA

-766 DQVTHAFS
+766 GQVTQAFS

-833 KLQTKTDTQPDL
+833 KLQTKSGTQPDL

-869 IPANREFVAV
+869 IPANREFMAV

-901 QALAESGYGGNNEAT
+901 QALAESGGRGDRPVY
-916 LVLDRETLGKVVWR
+916 LMLDRRELGR
-930 LNKAEER
+930 AILDAGDQER
-937 RIGVSLAGV
+937 VRVGLSLT

>member
-15 KKARA
+15 KKAQA
-20 ELKRL
+20 ELGRL
-25 ETRIEGLKEKIDA
+25 EARVEKLKEKIET
-38 KQTARNAIAEKLKAA
+38 KQTARNAIAEQLKTAA
-53 AVEAEEARKAVELL
+53 AEAEAARREVEQL
-67 QAEVAQSQRN
+67 QAEAAQSRTN
-77 LRTEDLSATQRKQMS
+77 LRVEDLTATQRKQMS
-92 DELRYQTTELNRQQR
+92 DELRYQTSELTRQQR
-107 SLAQKE
+107 ILAQKE
-113 ATVTRLETQERQ
+113 AAAKRLQTQERQ

-133 TQSLDKSQ
+133 TQSLAKSQ
-141 RSAEALTNQIQKSS
+141 QAAEALTNQIQKSS
-155 GAGATLRQQME
+155 GAGATMRQQME

-187 IFTVAARAL
+187 VFTVAARAL

-283 GVGSAAKT
+283 GIGSAAKT
-291 AAKQLAAFD
+291 ASKQLAAFD
-300 TINQLTNT
+300 TINQLTNN
-308 GGAGNQVQAPDFSAV
+308 GGAGSTGNQVQAPDFSAV

-338 IKFNVDDVFFN
+338 IRFNVDDVFFN
-349 WGDLTAEDIAK
+349 WENLTAEDIAK

-399 NAIFDNDGKLSK
+399 NLIFDNDGKLSK

-421 LSGLAGGVIGFTIGG
+421 LSGLAGGIIGFTIGG

-451 LLIEQL
+451 LLIEQF
-457 GISREK
+457 GMSQEK
-463 KSLERFYASD
+463 KALERFYASD

-486 KHAQLALDLRAH
+486 KHAQMALDLKAH
-498 VDSITGEVDAKT
+498 IDSITGEVDAKT
-510 QADFAMAKTLIEQI
+510 QADFTMAKTLIEQI
-524 FAFDEK
+524 FSIDAK

-544 CKDLNKLGILGDF
+544 CKDLNHLGILGDF
-557 RLEWDASKNSV
+557 RLEWDASKKSV

-617 KATREYYA
+617 RATREYYA
-625 EKEKY
+625 KLDQGIQVKK
-630 DLFLDK
+630 DNLF
-636 FRSNPYGS
+636 RYGR
-644 KEYKSALGD
+644 E
-653 VLHGKAPSQVAI
+653 LH
-665 DELKKAMES
+665 ELKAAMES

-731 KAPDVKAAGESIA
+731 KASDVKAAGESIA

-766 DQVTHAFS
+766 GQVTQAFS

-833 KLQTKTDTQPDL
+833 KLQTKSGTQPDL

-869 IPANREFVAV
+869 IPANREFMAV

-901 QALAESGYGGNNEAT
+901 QALAESGGRGDRPVY
-916 LVLDRETLGKVVWR
+916 LMLDRRELGR
-930 LNKAEER
+930 AILDAGDQER
-937 RIGVSLAGV
+937 VRVGLSLT

>member
-15 KKARA
+15 KKART

-67 QAEVAQSQRN
+67 QAEVAQSQRD

-107 SLAQKE
+107 ILAQKE

-141 RSAEALTNQIQKSS
+141 RSAEALTTQIQKSS
-155 GAGATLRQQME
+155 GAGATMRQQME

-172 NRFKRRLSQ
+172 SRVKRRLSQ

-201 WLGGVIKSNDELSA
+201 WLGGVIKSNDGLSA

-266 AAADQAEDLN
+266 AAADQAEDLT
-276 REQEAIE
+276 REREAIE

-291 AAKQLAAFD
+291 ASKQLAAFD

-308 GGAGNQVQAPDFSAV
+308 GGAGTQVQAPDFSAV

-338 IKFNVDDVFFN
+338 IRFNVDDVFFN
-349 WGDLTAEDIAK
+349 WENLTAEDIAK

-377 IGGVPGAIVGTLL
+377 IGGVPGAIIGTLL
-390 GVTISGLVN
+390 GVTISGLIN
-399 NAIFDNDGKLSK
+399 RLIFDNDGKLSK

-421 LSGLAGGVIGFTIGG
+421 LSGLAGGIIGFTIGGG

-457 GISREK
+457 GFSKDKALADFYRSE
-463 KSLERFYASD
+463 LGAFVQELNARVEER
-473 LGKLVQ
+473 
-479 QLNEDIS
+479 
-486 KHAQLALDLRAH
+486 AQLALNLKAH
-498 VDSITGEVDAKT
+498 VDSITGEVDART
-510 QADFAMAKTLIEQI
+510 QADFTMAKRLIDQI
-524 FAFDEK
+524 FSIDASQ
-530 DNKTA
+530 NKTA
-535 EEIQRIQAL
+535 EEIQRIQTL
-544 CKDLNKLGILGDF
+544 CKELNKLGILGDF
-557 RLEWDASKNSV
+557 RLEWEESTQSV

-589 AWKDSIIQLL
+589 AWKESIVQLL
-599 KDQAE
+599 QDQAE
-604 YEQALDKAYATAG
+604 YEQALDKAYADAG
-617 KATREYYA
+617 RATREYYA
-625 EKEKY
+625 KKDEY
-630 DLFLDK
+630 DRYYNGEF
-636 FRSNPYGS
+636 FRGIGATLTG
-644 KEYKSALGD
+644 KSHLGTE
-653 VLHGKAPSQVAI
+653 LR
-665 DELKKAMES
+665 ELKKAMDS
-674 ADKAASDL
+674 ANAAAAAL
-682 NSGYMAVQEK
+682 NNGYMDVQKK
-692 INDFSRRLGY
+692 INEFSGKLGY
-702 DTKAVTDWSKKYSVA
+702 DAKTITDWSKKYATA
-717 AEDAADN
+717 AESAADN
-724 LKKNAAQ
+724 LAAGAAR
-731 KAPDVKAAGESIA
+731 KAPDAKAAGETIA
-744 GAFADGI
+744 DAFADGI
-751 ASSVEKSAQAARSVT
+751 ASSTDKSAQAARSVT
-766 DQVTHAFS
+766 GQVTQAFS

-780 KNAGKGLTEQYAEG
+780 KNAGKSLTEQYAEG

-803 TAMSNVMQSLLSI
+803 NAMSTVMQSLLSI
-816 TQSGVSAI
+816 TKNGVSAI

-833 KLQTKTDTQPDL
+833 KLQAKSEAKPDL
-845 SALLDKIVGGM
+845 SALLDKIIGGM
-856 KGLKIPH
+856 NGLKIPH

-869 IPANREFVAV
+869 IPANREFMAV

-886 TNIETPLETMVQAFR
+886 TNIETPLPTMIQAFK
-901 QALAESGYGGNNEAT
+901 QALAENGGRSGSRPVYLMIDRRELGRAI
-916 LVLDRETLGKVVWR
+916 LDAGDQ
-930 LNKAEER
+930 ER
-937 RIGVSLAGV
+937 VRVGLSLT

>member
-1 MADGEIIIETDIDT
+1 MTVADGEIIIETDIDT
-15 KKARA
+15 KKART

-155 GAGATLRQQME
+155 GAGATMRQQME

-300 TINQLTNT
+300 TINQLTNNGGA

-399 NAIFDNDGKLSK
+399 NLIFDNDGKLSK

-421 LSGLAGGVIGFTIGG
+421 LSGLAGGIIGFTIGG

-451 LLIEQL
+451 LLIEQF
-457 GISREK
+457 GVSQEK
-463 KSLERFYASD
+463 KALERFYASD

-486 KHAQLALDLRAH
+486 KHAQLALDLKAH

-510 QADFAMAKTLIEQI
+510 QADFTMAKTLIEQI
-524 FAFDEK
+524 FSIDAK

-557 RLEWDASKNSV
+557 RLEWDASKKSV

-617 KATREYYA
+617 RATREYYA
-625 EKEKY
+625 KLDQGIQVKK
-630 DLFLDK
+630 DNLFQ
-636 FRSNPYGS
+636 YGR
-644 KEYKSALGD
+644 E
-653 VLHGKAPSQVAI
+653 LH
-665 DELKKAMES
+665 ELKAAMES

-682 NSGYMAVQEK
+682 NSGYIAVQEK

-702 DTKAVTDWSKKYSVA
+702 DTKAVTDWSKKYSMA

-731 KAPDVKAAGESIA
+731 KAPDVKAAGESIV

-766 DQVTHAFS
+766 GQVTQAFS

-833 KLQTKTDTQPDL
+833 KLQTKSGTQPDL

-869 IPANREFVAV
+869 IPANREFMAV

-901 QALAESGYGGNNEAT
+901 QALAESGGRGDRPVY
-916 LVLDRETLGKVVWR
+916 LMLDRRELGR
-930 LNKAEER
+930 AILDAGDQER
-937 RIGVSLAGV
+937 VRVGLSLT

>member
-1 MADGEIIIETDIDT
+1 MIVADGEIIIETDIDT
-15 KKARA
+15 KKART

-125 MTSDIAHQ
+125 LTSDIAHQ

-155 GAGATLRQQME
+155 GAGATMRQQME

-291 AAKQLAAFD
+291 ASKQLAAFD
-300 TINQLTNT
+300 TINQLTNNGGA

-399 NAIFDNDGKLSK
+399 NLIFDNDGKLSK

-421 LSGLAGGVIGFTIGG
+421 LSGLAGGIIGFTIGG

-451 LLIEQL
+451 LLIEQF
-457 GISREK
+457 GVSQEK
-463 KSLERFYASD
+463 KALERFYASD

-486 KHAQLALDLRAH
+486 KHAQLALDLKAH

-510 QADFAMAKTLIEQI
+510 QADFTMAKTLIEQI
-524 FAFDEK
+524 FSIDAK

-535 EEIQRIQAL
+535 EEIQRIQVL

-557 RLEWDASKNSV
+557 RLEWDASKKSV
-568 SATKDEVYKVMDAQ
+568 YGRTG
-582 FKLLQQE
+582 
-589 AWKDSIIQLL
+589 
-599 KDQAE
+599 KDQ
-604 YEQALDKAYATAG
+604 
-617 KATREYYA
+617 R
-625 EKEKY
+625 
-630 DLFLDK
+630 LF
-636 FRSNPYGS
+636 
-644 KEYKSALGD
+644 
-653 VLHGKAPSQVAI
+653 
-665 DELKKAMES
+665 
-674 ADKAASDL
+674 
-682 NSGYMAVQEK
+682 
-692 INDFSRRLGY
+692 
-702 DTKAVTDWSKKYSVA
+702 
-717 AEDAADN
+717 
-724 LKKNAAQ
+724 
-731 KAPDVKAAGESIA
+731 
-744 GAFADGI
+744 
-751 ASSVEKSAQAARSVT
+751 AQARIRYQSR
-766 DQVTHAFS
+766 HR
-774 SAYASA
+774 
-780 KNAGKGLTEQYAEG
+780 LEQ
-794 IKAGSGTAK
+794 
-803 TAMSNVMQSLLSI
+803 
-816 TQSGVSAI
+816 
-824 RDLIDKINT
+824 KI
-833 KLQTKTDTQPDL
+833 QR
-845 SALLDKIVGGM
+845 GG
-856 KGLKIPH
+856 G
-863 LAQGAV
+863 
-869 IPANREFVAV
+869 
-879 LGDQKSG
+879 
-886 TNIETPLETMVQAFR
+886 
-901 QALAESGYGGNNEAT
+901 
-916 LVLDRETLGKVVWR
+916 
-930 LNKAEER
+930 R
-937 RIGVSLAGV
+937 RCR

>member
-1 MADGEIIIETDIDT
+1 MIVADGEIIIETDIDT
-15 KKARA
+15 KKART

-77 LRTEDLSATQRKQMS
+77 LRMEDLSATQRKQMS

-141 RSAEALTNQIQKSS
+141 RSAEALTTQIQKSS
-155 GAGATLRQQME
+155 GAGATMRQQME

-187 IFTVAARAL
+187 VFTVAARAL

-283 GVGSAAKT
+283 GIGSAAKT
-291 AAKQLAAFD
+291 ASKQLAAFD
-300 TINQLTNT
+300 TINQLTNN
-308 GGAGNQVQAPDFSAV
+308 GGAGSTGNQVQAPDFSAV

-338 IKFNVDDVFFN
+338 IRFNVDDVFFN
-349 WGDLTAEDIAK
+349 WENLTAEDIAK

-399 NAIFDNDGKLSK
+399 NLIFDNDGKLSK

-421 LSGLAGGVIGFTIGG
+421 LSGLAGGIIGFTIGG

-451 LLIEQL
+451 LLIEQF
-457 GISREK
+457 GMSQEK
-463 KSLERFYASD
+463 KALERFYASD

-486 KHAQLALDLRAH
+486 KHAQMALDLKAH
-498 VDSITGEVDAKT
+498 IDSITGEVDAKT
-510 QADFAMAKTLIEQI
+510 QADFTMAKTLIEQI
-524 FAFDEK
+524 FSIDAK

-544 CKDLNKLGILGDF
+544 CKDLNHLGILGDF
-557 RLEWDASKNSV
+557 RLEWDASKKSV

-617 KATREYYA
+617 RATREYYA
-625 EKEKY
+625 KLDQGIQVKK
-630 DLFLDK
+630 DNLFQ
-636 FRSNPYGS
+636 YGR
-644 KEYKSALGD
+644 E
-653 VLHGKAPSQVAI
+653 LH
-665 DELKKAMES
+665 ELKAAMES

-717 AEDAADN
+717 AEGAADN
-724 LKKNAAQ
+724 LKKGAAQ
-731 KAPDVKAAGESIA
+731 KAPDIKAAGETISD
-744 GAFADGI
+744 AFADGI

-766 DQVTHAFS
+766 GQVTQAFS

-833 KLQTKTDTQPDL
+833 KLQTKSGTQPDL

-869 IPANREFVAV
+869 IPANREFMAV

-916 LVLDRETLGKVVWR
+916 LVLDRETLGKVVWK

-937 RIGVSLAGV
+937 RIGVSLARGMT

>member
-1 MADGEIIIETDIDT
+1 MIVADGEIIIETDIDT
-15 KKARA
+15 KKART

-38 KQTARNAIAEKLKAA
+38 RQTARNAIAEKLKAA

-155 GAGATLRQQME
+155 GAGATMRQQME

-308 GGAGNQVQAPDFSAV
+308 GGAGSSGNQVQAPDFSAV

-338 IKFNVDDVFFN
+338 IKVNVDDVFFN

-399 NAIFDNDGKLSK
+399 NMIFDNDGKLSK

-421 LSGLAGGVIGFTIGG
+421 LSGLAGGIIGFTIGG

-486 KHAQLALDLRAH
+486 KHAQLALDLKAH

-510 QADFAMAKTLIEQI
+510 QADFTMAKTLVEQI
-524 FAFDEK
+524 FSIDAK

-544 CKDLNKLGILGDF
+544 CKDLNQLGILGDF

-617 KATREYYA
+617 RATREYYA
-625 EKEKY
+625 KLDQGIQVKK
-630 DLFLDK
+630 DNLFQ
-636 FRSNPYGS
+636 YGR
-644 KEYKSALGD
+644 E
-653 VLHGKAPSQVAI
+653 LH
-665 DELKKAMES
+665 ELKAAMKS

-724 LKKNAAQ
+724 LKKGAAQ
-731 KAPDVKAAGESIA
+731 KAPDIKAAGETISD
-744 GAFADGI
+744 AFADGI
-751 ASSVEKSAQAARSVT
+751 ASSTDKSAQAARSVT
-766 DQVTHAFS
+766 GQVTQAFS

-780 KNAGKGLTEQYAEG
+780 KNAGKGLTEQYAKG

-803 TAMSNVMQSLLSI
+803 TAMSNVMQALLSI

-833 KLQTKTDTQPDL
+833 KLQTKSDAPPDL

-869 IPANREFVAV
+869 IPANREFMAV

-901 QALAESGYGGNNEAT
+901 QALAESGGRGDRPVY
-916 LVLDRETLGKVVWR
+916 LMLDRRELGR
-930 LNKAEER
+930 AILDAGDQER
-937 RIGVSLAGV
+937 VRVGLSLT

>member
-1 MADGEIIIETDIDT
+1 MTVADGEIIIETDIDT
-15 KKARA
+15 KKART

-53 AVEAEEARKAVELL
+53 AVEAEEARKAVDLL

-155 GAGATLRQQME
+155 GAGATMRQQME

-300 TINQLTNT
+300 TINQLTNNGGA

-399 NAIFDNDGKLSK
+399 NLIFDNDGKLSK

-421 LSGLAGGVIGFTIGG
+421 LSGLAGGIIGFTIGG

-451 LLIEQL
+451 LLIEQF
-457 GISREK
+457 GVSQEK
-463 KSLERFYASD
+463 KALERFYASD

-486 KHAQLALDLRAH
+486 KHAQLALDLKAH
-498 VDSITGEVDAKT
+498 IDSITGEVDAKT
-510 QADFAMAKTLIEQI
+510 QADFTMAKTLIEQI
-524 FAFDEK
+524 FSIDAK

-557 RLEWDASKNSV
+557 RLEWDASKKSV

-617 KATREYYA
+617 RATREYYA
-625 EKEKY
+625 KLDQGIQVKK
-630 DLFLDK
+630 DNLFQ
-636 FRSNPYGS
+636 YGR
-644 KEYKSALGD
+644 E
-653 VLHGKAPSQVAI
+653 LH
-665 DELKKAMES
+665 ELKAAMES

-682 NSGYMAVQEK
+682 NSGYIAVQEK

-702 DTKAVTDWSKKYSVA
+702 DTKAVTDWSKKYSMA

-731 KAPDVKAAGESIA
+731 KAPDIKAAGETISD
-744 GAFADGI
+744 AFADGI

-766 DQVTHAFS
+766 GQVTQAFS

-833 KLQTKTDTQPDL
+833 KLQTKSGTQPDL

-869 IPANREFVAV
+869 IPANREFMAV

-901 QALAESGYGGNNEAT
+901 QALAESGGRGDRSVY
-916 LVLDRETLGKVVWR
+916 LMLDRRELGR
-930 LNKAEER
+930 AILDAGDQER
-937 RIGVSLAGV
+937 VRVGLSLT

>member
-15 KKARA
+15 KKAKA
-20 ELKRL
+20 ELGRL
-25 ETRIEGLKEKIDA
+25 EARIEGLKEKIDA
-38 KQTARNAIAEKLKAA
+38 RQTARNAIAEKLKAA

-141 RSAEALTNQIQKSS
+141 RSAEALTTQIQKSS
-155 GAGATLRQQME
+155 GAGATMRQQME

-172 NRFKRRLSQ
+172 TRFKRRLSQ

-291 AAKQLAAFD
+291 ASKQLAAFD

-308 GGAGNQVQAPDFSAV
+308 GGAGGAGTQVQAPDFSAV

-349 WGDLTAEDIAK
+349 WNDLTAEDIAK

-421 LSGLAGGVIGFTIGG
+421 LSGLAGGIIGFTIGG

-463 KSLERFYASD
+463 KALERFYASD

-486 KHAQLALDLRAH
+486 KHAQLALDLKAH

-510 QADFAMAKTLIEQI
+510 QADFTMAKTLIDQI
-524 FAFDEK
+524 FSIDAK

-535 EEIQRIQAL
+535 EEIQRIQTL
-544 CKDLNKLGILGDF
+544 CKELNKLGILGDF
-557 RLEWDASKNSV
+557 RLEWDESTQSV
-568 SATKDEVYKVMDAQ
+568 SATKDEVYKVMGAQ

-589 AWKDSIIQLL
+589 AWKESIVQLL
-599 KDQAE
+599 QDQAE
-604 YEQALDKAYATAG
+604 YEQALDKAYADAG
-617 KATREYYA
+617 KAAREYYA
-625 EKEKY
+625 KKDEY
-630 DLFLDK
+630 DRFYD
-636 FRSNPYGS
+636 RSTRS
-644 KEYKSALGD
+644 MLGD
-653 VLHGKAPSQVAI
+653 VLKGKGI
-665 DELKKAMES
+665 TDTELNELKKAMES

-766 DQVTHAFS
+766 GQVTQAFS

-833 KLQTKTDTQPDL
+833 KLQTKSGTQPDL

-869 IPANREFVAV
+869 IPANREFMAV

>member
-15 KKARA
+15 KKAQA
-20 ELKRL
+20 ELGRL
-25 ETRIEGLKEKIDA
+25 EARVEKLKEKIET
-38 KQTARNAIAEKLKAA
+38 KQTARNAIAEQLKTAA
-53 AVEAEEARKAVELL
+53 AEAEAARREVEQL
-67 QAEVAQSQRN
+67 QAEAAQSRTN
-77 LRTEDLSATQRKQMS
+77 LRVEDLTATQRKQMS
-92 DELRYQTTELNRQQR
+92 DELRYQTSELTRQQR
-107 SLAQKE
+107 ILAQKE
-113 ATVTRLETQERQ
+113 AAAKRLQTQERQ
-125 MTSDIAHQ
+125 MTSDIARQ

-141 RSAEALTNQIQKSS
+141 QAAEALTEQIQKSS
-155 GAGATLRQQME
+155 GAGATMRQQME

-172 NRFKRRLSQ
+172 NRFKRRLSR

-201 WLGGVIKSNDELSA
+201 WLGGVIKSNGELSA

-291 AAKQLAAFD
+291 ASKQLAAFD

-308 GGAGNQVQAPDFSAV
+308 GGAGSAGNQVQAPDFSAV

-399 NAIFDNDGKLSK
+399 NMIFDNDGKLSK

-463 KSLERFYASD
+463 KALERFYASD

-486 KHAQLALDLRAH
+486 KHAQLALDLKAH
-498 VDSITGEVDAKT
+498 VDNITGEVDAKT
-510 QADFAMAKTLIEQI
+510 QADFAMAKTLVEQI
-524 FAFDEK
+524 FSFDAK

-557 RLEWDASKNSV
+557 RLEWDASKKSV
-568 SATKDEVYKVMDAQ
+568 SATKDEVYKVMDAR

-617 KATREYYA
+617 RATREYYA
-625 EKEKY
+625 KKEEY
-630 DLFLDK
+630 DRFYD
-636 FRSNPYGS
+636 RSTRS
-644 KEYKSALGD
+644 MLGD
-653 VLHGKAPSQVAI
+653 VLKGKGI
-665 DELKKAMES
+665 TDTELNELKKAMES

-702 DTKAVTDWSKKYSVA
+702 DTKAVTDWSKKYSMA

-744 GAFADGI
+744 GAFAEGI

-766 DQVTHAFS
+766 GQVTQAFS

-803 TAMSNVMQSLLSI
+803 TAMSNIMQALLSI
-816 TQSGVSAI
+816 TKNGVSAI

-833 KLQTKTDTQPDL
+833 KLQTKSEAKPDL
-845 SALLDKIVGGM
+845 SALLDKIIGGM
-856 KGLKIPH
+856 NGLKIPH

-869 IPANREFVAV
+869 IPANREFMAV

-901 QALAESGYGGNNEAT
+901 QALAESSGRGERPVY
-916 LVLDRETLGKVVWR
+916 LMLDRRELGR
-930 LNKAEER
+930 AILDAGDQER
-937 RIGVSLAGV
+937 VRVGLSLT

>member
-1 MADGEIIIETDIDT
+1 MTVADGEIIIETDIDT
-15 KKARA
+15 KKART

-155 GAGATLRQQME
+155 GAGATMRQQME

-300 TINQLTNT
+300 TINQLTNNGGA

-399 NAIFDNDGKLSK
+399 NLIFDNDGKLSK

-421 LSGLAGGVIGFTIGG
+421 LSGLAGGIIGFTIGG

-451 LLIEQL
+451 LLIEQF
-457 GISREK
+457 GVSQEK
-463 KSLERFYASD
+463 KALERFYASD

-486 KHAQLALDLRAH
+486 KHAQLALDLKAH

-510 QADFAMAKTLIEQI
+510 QADFTMAKTLIEQI
-524 FAFDEK
+524 FSIDAK

-617 KATREYYA
+617 RATREYYA
-625 EKEKY
+625 KLDQGIQVKK
-630 DLFLDK
+630 DNLFQ
-636 FRSNPYGS
+636 YGR
-644 KEYKSALGD
+644 E
-653 VLHGKAPSQVAI
+653 LH
-665 DELKKAMES
+665 ELKAAMES

-682 NSGYMAVQEK
+682 NSGYIAVQEK

-702 DTKAVTDWSKKYSVA
+702 DTKAITDWSKKYSVA
-717 AEDAADN
+717 AEGAADN
-724 LKKNAAQ
+724 LKKGAAQ
-731 KAPDVKAAGESIA
+731 KAPDIKAAGESIA

-751 ASSVEKSAQAARSVT
+751 ASSVEKSAQAARSVAG
-766 DQVTHAFS
+766 QVTQAFS

-824 RDLIDKINT
+824 RNLIDKINT
-833 KLQTKTDTQPDL
+833 KLQTKSEAKPDL

-869 IPANREFVAV
+869 IPANREFMAV

-901 QALAESGYGGNNEAT
+901 QALAESGGRGDRPVY
-916 LVLDRETLGKVVWR
+916 LMLDRRELGR
-930 LNKAEER
+930 AILDAGDQER
-937 RIGVSLAGV
+937 VRVGLSLT

>member
-15 KKARA
+15 KKART

-155 GAGATLRQQME
+155 GAGATMRQQME

-172 NRFKRRLSQ
+172 TRFKRRLSQ

-300 TINQLTNT
+300 TINQLTNNNGA

-338 IKFNVDDVFFN
+338 IKVNVDDVFFN

-399 NAIFDNDGKLSK
+399 NLIFDNDGKLSK

-421 LSGLAGGVIGFTIGG
+421 LSGLAGGIIGFTIGG

-451 LLIEQL
+451 LLIEQF
-457 GISREK
+457 GVSQEK
-463 KSLERFYASD
+463 KALERFYASD

-486 KHAQLALDLRAH
+486 KHAQLALDLKAH

-510 QADFAMAKTLIEQI
+510 QADFTMAKTLIEQI
-524 FAFDEK
+524 FSIDAK

-617 KATREYYA
+617 RATREYYA
-625 EKEKY
+625 KLDQGIQVKK
-630 DLFLDK
+630 DNLFQ
-636 FRSNPYGS
+636 YGR
-644 KEYKSALGD
+644 E
-653 VLHGKAPSQVAI
+653 LH
-665 DELKKAMES
+665 ELKAAMES

-682 NSGYMAVQEK
+682 NSGYIAVQEK

-702 DTKAVTDWSKKYSVA
+702 DTKAITDWSKKYSVA
-717 AEDAADN
+717 AEGAADN
-724 LKKNAAQ
+724 LKKGAAQ
-731 KAPDVKAAGESIA
+731 KAPDIKAAGESIA

-766 DQVTHAFS
+766 GQVTQAFS

-780 KNAGKGLTEQYAEG
+780 KNAGKSLTEQYAEG

-824 RDLIDKINT
+824 RNLIDKINT
-833 KLQTKTDTQPDL
+833 KLQTKSDAPPDL

-869 IPANREFVAV
+869 IPANREFMAV

-901 QALAESGYGGNNEAT
+901 QALAESGGRGDRPVY
-916 LVLDRETLGKVVWR
+916 LMLDRRELGR
-930 LNKAEER
+930 AILDAGDQER
-937 RIGVSLAGV
+937 VRVGLSLT

>member
-1 MADGEIIIETDIDT
+1 
-15 KKARA
+15 
-20 ELKRL
+20 
-25 ETRIEGLKEKIDA
+25 
-38 KQTARNAIAEKLKAA
+38 
-53 AVEAEEARKAVELL
+53 
-67 QAEVAQSQRN
+67 
-77 LRTEDLSATQRKQMS
+77 
-92 DELRYQTTELNRQQR
+92 
-107 SLAQKE
+107 
-113 ATVTRLETQERQ
+113 

-133 TQSLDKSQ
+133 TQSLAKSQ
-141 RSAEALTNQIQKSS
+141 QAAEALTNQIQKSS
-155 GAGATLRQQME
+155 GAGATMRQQME

-187 IFTVAARAL
+187 VFTVAARAL

-291 AAKQLAAFD
+291 ASKQLAAFD
-300 TINQLTNT
+300 TINQLTNN
-308 GGAGNQVQAPDFSAV
+308 GGAGSTGNQVQAPDFSAV

-338 IKFNVDDVFFN
+338 IRFNVDDVFFN
-349 WGDLTAEDIAK
+349 WENLTAEDIAK

-399 NAIFDNDGKLSK
+399 NMIFDNDGKLSK

-421 LSGLAGGVIGFTIGG
+421 LSGLAGGIIGFTIGGG

-463 KSLERFYASD
+463 KALERFYASD

-486 KHAQLALDLRAH
+486 KHAQLALDLKAH

-510 QADFAMAKTLIEQI
+510 QADFTMAKTLIEQI
-524 FAFDEK
+524 FSIDAK

-557 RLEWDASKNSV
+557 RLEWDASKKSV
-568 SATKDEVYKVMDAQ
+568 SATKDEVYKMLDAQ

-599 KDQAE
+599 KDQVE

-617 KATREYYA
+617 RATREYYA
-625 EKEKY
+625 KKEEY
-630 DLFLDK
+630 DRFYD
-636 FRSNPYGS
+636 RSTRS
-644 KEYKSALGD
+644 MLGD
-653 VLHGKAPSQVAI
+653 VLKGKGI
-665 DELKKAMES
+665 TDTELNELKKAMES

-717 AEDAADN
+717 AEGAADN
-724 LKKNAAQ
+724 LKKGAAQ
-731 KAPDVKAAGESIA
+731 KAPDIKAAGESIA

-766 DQVTHAFS
+766 GQVTQAFS

-833 KLQTKTDTQPDL
+833 KLQTKSGTQPDL

-869 IPANREFVAV
+869 IPANREFMAV
-879 LGDQKSG
+879 LGDQKQG
-886 TNIETPLETMVQAFR
+886 TNIETPLATMLAAFK
-901 QALAESGYGGNNEAT
+901 QALAESGFGGNNEAT
-916 LVLDRETLGKVVWR
+916 LVLDRETLGKVVWK

>member
-15 KKARA
+15 KKAQA
-20 ELKRL
+20 ELGRL
-25 ETRIEGLKEKIDA
+25 EARVEKLKEKIET
-38 KQTARNAIAEKLKAA
+38 KQTARNAIAEQLKTAA
-53 AVEAEEARKAVELL
+53 TEAEAARREVEQL
-67 QAEVAQSQRN
+67 QAEAAQSRTN
-77 LRTEDLSATQRKQMS
+77 LRVEDLTATQRKQMS
-92 DELRYQTTELNRQQR
+92 DELRYQTSELTRQQR
-107 SLAQKE
+107 ILAQKE
-113 ATVTRLETQERQ
+113 AAAKRLQTQERQ

-155 GAGATLRQQME
+155 GAGATMRQQME

-172 NRFKRRLSQ
+172 SRVKRRLSQ

-201 WLGGVIKSNDELSA
+201 WLGGVIKSNGELSA

-283 GVGSAAKT
+283 GIGSAAKT
-291 AAKQLAAFD
+291 ASKQLAAFD
-300 TINQLTNT
+300 TINQLTNN
-308 GGAGNQVQAPDFSAV
+308 GGAGSTGNQVQAPDFSAV

-338 IKFNVDDVFFN
+338 IRFNVGDVFFN
-349 WGDLTAEDIAK
+349 WENLTAEDIAK

-377 IGGVPGAIVGTLL
+377 IGGVPGAIIGTLL

-399 NAIFDNDGKLSK
+399 NLIFDNDGKLSK

-421 LSGLAGGVIGFTIGG
+421 LSGLAGGIIGFTIGG

-457 GISREK
+457 GFSKDKALADFYRSE
-463 KSLERFYASD
+463 LGAFVQELNARVEER
-473 LGKLVQ
+473 
-479 QLNEDIS
+479 
-486 KHAQLALDLRAH
+486 AQLALNLKAH
-498 VDSITGEVDAKT
+498 VDSITGEVDART
-510 QADFAMAKTLIEQI
+510 QADFTMAKRLIDQI
-524 FAFDEK
+524 FSIDASQ
-530 DNKTA
+530 NKTA
-535 EEIQRIQAL
+535 EEIQRIQTL
-544 CKDLNKLGILGDF
+544 CKELNRLGILGDF
-557 RLEWDASKNSV
+557 RLEWEESTQSV

-589 AWKDSIIQLL
+589 AWKESIVQLL
-599 KDQAE
+599 QDQAE
-604 YEQALDKAYATAG
+604 YEQALDKAYADAG
-617 KATREYYA
+617 RATREYYA
-625 EKEKY
+625 KKDEY
-630 DLFLDK
+630 DRYYNGEF
-636 FRSNPYGS
+636 FRGIGATLTG
-644 KEYKSALGD
+644 KSHLGTE
-653 VLHGKAPSQVAI
+653 LR
-665 DELKKAMES
+665 ELKKAMDS
-674 ADKAASDL
+674 ANAAAAAL
-682 NSGYMAVQEK
+682 NNGYMDVQKK
-692 INDFSRRLGY
+692 INEFSGKLGY
-702 DTKAVTDWSKKYSVA
+702 DAKTITDWSKKYATA
-717 AEDAADN
+717 AESAADN
-724 LKKNAAQ
+724 LAAGAAR
-731 KAPDVKAAGESIA
+731 KAPDAKAAGETIA
-744 GAFADGI
+744 DAFADGI
-751 ASSVEKSAQAARSVT
+751 ASSTDKSAQAARSVT
-766 DQVTHAFS
+766 GQVTQAFS

-780 KNAGKGLTEQYAEG
+780 KNAGKSLTEQYAEG

-803 TAMSNVMQSLLSI
+803 NAMSTVMQSLLSI
-816 TQSGVSAI
+816 TKNGVSAI

-833 KLQTKTDTQPDL
+833 KLQAKSEAKPDL
-845 SALLDKIVGGM
+845 SALLDKIIGGM
-856 KGLKIPH
+856 NGLKIPH

-869 IPANREFVAV
+869 IPANREFMAV

-886 TNIETPLETMVQAFR
+886 TNIETPLPTMIQAFK
-901 QALAESGYGGNNEAT
+901 QALAESGFNGGNEAV
-916 LVLDRETLGKVVWR
+916 LVLDRDVLGKVVYK
-930 LNKAEER
+930 LNKSESN
-937 RIGVSLAGV
+937 RIGVNLAGGVI

>member
-15 KKARA
+15 KKAQA
-20 ELKRL
+20 ELGRL
-25 ETRIEGLKEKIDA
+25 EARVEKLKEKIET
-38 KQTARNAIAEKLKAA
+38 KQTARNAIAEQLKTAA
-53 AVEAEEARKAVELL
+53 AEAEAARREVEQL
-67 QAEVAQSQRN
+67 QAEAAQSRTN
-77 LRTEDLSATQRKQMS
+77 LRVEDLTATQRKQMS
-92 DELRYQTTELNRQQR
+92 DELRYQTSELTRQQR
-107 SLAQKE
+107 ILAQKE
-113 ATVTRLETQERQ
+113 AAAKRLQTQERQ

-133 TQSLDKSQ
+133 TQSLAKSQ
-141 RSAEALTNQIQKSS
+141 QAAEALTNQIQKSS
-155 GAGATLRQQME
+155 GAGATMRQQME

-187 IFTVAARAL
+187 VFTVAARAL

-291 AAKQLAAFD
+291 ASKQLAAFD
-300 TINQLTNT
+300 TINQLTNN
-308 GGAGNQVQAPDFSAV
+308 GGAGSTGNQVQAPDFSAV

-338 IKFNVDDVFFN
+338 IRFNVDDVFFN
-349 WGDLTAEDIAK
+349 WENLTAEDIAK

-390 GVTISGLVN
+390 GVAISGLVN
-399 NAIFDNDGKLSK
+399 NMIFDNDGKLSK

-421 LSGLAGGVIGFTIGG
+421 LSGLAGGIIGFTIGGG

-463 KSLERFYASD
+463 KALERFYASD

-486 KHAQLALDLRAH
+486 KHAQLALDLKAH

-510 QADFAMAKTLIEQI
+510 QADFTMAKTLIEQI
-524 FAFDEK
+524 FSIDAK

-535 EEIQRIQAL
+535 EEIQRIQTL
-544 CKDLNKLGILGDF
+544 CKDLNKLGVLGNF
-557 RLEWDASKNSV
+557 RLEWDASKMSV
-568 SATKDEVYKVMDAQ
+568 SATKDEVYKMLDAQ

-617 KATREYYA
+617 RATREYYA
-625 EKEKY
+625 KKEEY
-630 DLFLDK
+630 DRFYD
-636 FRSNPYGS
+636 RSTRS
-644 KEYKSALGD
+644 MLGD
-653 VLHGKAPSQVAI
+653 VLKGKGI
-665 DELKKAMES
+665 TDTELNELKKAMES

-692 INDFSRRLGY
+692 ISDFSRRLGY
-702 DTKAVTDWSKKYSVA
+702 DTKAITDWSKKYSVA
-717 AEDAADN
+717 AEGAADN
-724 LKKNAAQ
+724 LKKGAAQ
-731 KAPDVKAAGESIA
+731 KAPDIKAAGESIA

-766 DQVTHAFS
+766 GQVTQAFS

-833 KLQTKTDTQPDL
+833 KLQTKSGTQPDL

-869 IPANREFVAV
+869 IPANREFMAV
-879 LGDQKSG
+879 LGDQKQG
-886 TNIETPLETMVQAFR
+886 TNIETPLATMLAAFK
-901 QALAESGYGGNNEAT
+901 QALAESGFGGNNEAT
-916 LVLDRETLGKVVWR
+916 LVLDRETLGKVVWK

>member
-1 MADGEIIIETDIDT
+1 MTVADGEIIIETDIDT
-15 KKARA
+15 KKART

-155 GAGATLRQQME
+155 GAGATMRQQME

-300 TINQLTNT
+300 TINQLTNNGGA

-399 NAIFDNDGKLSK
+399 NLIFDNDGKLSK

-421 LSGLAGGVIGFTIGG
+421 LSGLAGGIIGFTIGG

-451 LLIEQL
+451 LLIEQF
-457 GISREK
+457 GVSQEK
-463 KSLERFYASD
+463 KALERFYASD

-486 KHAQLALDLRAH
+486 KHAQLALDLKAH

-510 QADFAMAKTLIEQI
+510 QADFTMAKTLIEQI
-524 FAFDEK
+524 FSIDAK

-557 RLEWDASKNSV
+557 RLEWDASKKSV

-617 KATREYYA
+617 RATREYYA
-625 EKEKY
+625 KLDQGIQVKK
-630 DLFLDK
+630 DNLFQ
-636 FRSNPYGS
+636 YGR
-644 KEYKSALGD
+644 E
-653 VLHGKAPSQVAI
+653 LH
-665 DELKKAMES
+665 ELKAAMES

-682 NSGYMAVQEK
+682 NSGYIAVQEK

-702 DTKAVTDWSKKYSVA
+702 DTKAVTDWSKKYSMA

-731 KAPDVKAAGESIA
+731 KAPDVKAAGESIV

-766 DQVTHAFS
+766 GQVTQAFS

-833 KLQTKTDTQPDL
+833 KLQTKSGTQPDL

-869 IPANREFVAV
+869 IPANREFMAV

-901 QALAESGYGGNNEAT
+901 QALAESGGRGDRSVY
-916 LVLDRETLGKVVWR
+916 LMLDRRELGR
-930 LNKAEER
+930 AILDAGDQER
-937 RIGVSLAGV
+937 VRVGLSLT

>member
-15 KKARA
+15 KKAQA
-20 ELKRL
+20 ELGRL
-25 ETRIEGLKEKIDA
+25 EARVEKLKEKIET
-38 KQTARNAIAEKLKAA
+38 KQTARNAIAEQLKTAA
-53 AVEAEEARKAVELL
+53 AEAEAARREVEQL
-67 QAEVAQSQRN
+67 QAEAAQSRTN
-77 LRTEDLSATQRKQMS
+77 LRVEDLTATQRKQMS
-92 DELRYQTTELNRQQR
+92 DELRYQTSELTRQQR
-107 SLAQKE
+107 ILAQKE
-113 ATVTRLETQERQ
+113 AAAKRLQTQERQ

-133 TQSLDKSQ
+133 TQSLAKSQ
-141 RSAEALTNQIQKSS
+141 QAAEALTNQIQKSS
-155 GAGATLRQQME
+155 GAGATMRQQME

-187 IFTVAARAL
+187 VFTVAARAL

-266 AAADQAEDLN
+266 AAADQAEDLS

-291 AAKQLAAFD
+291 ASKQLAAFD
-300 TINQLTNT
+300 TINQLTNN
-308 GGAGNQVQAPDFSAV
+308 GGAGSTGNQVQAPDFSAV

-338 IKFNVDDVFFN
+338 IRFNVDDVFFN
-349 WGDLTAEDIAK
+349 WENLTAEDIAK

-377 IGGVPGAIVGTLL
+377 IGGVPGAIIGTLL
-390 GVTISGLVN
+390 GVAISGLVN
-399 NAIFDNDGKLSK
+399 NMIFDNDGKLSK

-421 LSGLAGGVIGFTIGG
+421 LSGLAGGIIGFTIGGG

-463 KSLERFYASD
+463 KALERFYASD

-486 KHAQLALDLRAH
+486 KHAQLALDLKAH

-510 QADFAMAKTLIEQI
+510 QADFTMAKTLIEQI
-524 FAFDEK
+524 FSIDAK

-535 EEIQRIQAL
+535 EEIQRIQTL
-544 CKDLNKLGILGDF
+544 CKDLNKLGVLGNF
-557 RLEWDASKNSV
+557 RLEWDASKMSV

-617 KATREYYA
+617 RATREYYA
-625 EKEKY
+625 KKEEY
-630 DLFLDK
+630 DRFYD
-636 FRSNPYGS
+636 RSTRS
-644 KEYKSALGD
+644 MLGD
-653 VLHGKAPSQVAI
+653 VLKGKGI
-665 DELKKAMES
+665 TDTELNELKKAMES

-717 AEDAADN
+717 AEGAADN
-724 LKKNAAQ
+724 LKKGAAQ
-731 KAPDVKAAGESIA
+731 KAPDIKAAGESIA

-766 DQVTHAFS
+766 GQVTQAFS

-833 KLQTKTDTQPDL
+833 KLQTKSGTQPDL

-869 IPANREFVAV
+869 VPANREFMAV
-879 LGDQKSG
+879 LGDQKQG
-886 TNIETPLETMVQAFR
+886 TNIETPLATMLAAFK
-901 QALAESGYGGNNEAT
+901 QALAESGFGGNNEAT
-916 LVLDRETLGKVVWR
+916 LVLDRETLGKVVWK

>member
-15 KKARA
+15 KKAQA
-20 ELKRL
+20 ELGRL
-25 ETRIEGLKEKIDA
+25 EARVEKLKEKIET
-38 KQTARNAIAEKLKAA
+38 KQTARNAIAEQLKTAA
-53 AVEAEEARKAVELL
+53 AEAEAARREVEQL
-67 QAEVAQSQRN
+67 QAEAAQSRTN
-77 LRTEDLSATQRKQMS
+77 LRVEDLTATQRKQMS
-92 DELRYQTTELNRQQR
+92 DELRYQTSELTRQQR
-107 SLAQKE
+107 ILAQKE
-113 ATVTRLETQERQ
+113 AAAKRLQTQERQ

-133 TQSLDKSQ
+133 TQSLAKSQ
-141 RSAEALTNQIQKSS
+141 QAAEALTNQIQKSS
-155 GAGATLRQQME
+155 GAGATMRQQME

-187 IFTVAARAL
+187 VFTVAARAL

-291 AAKQLAAFD
+291 ASKQLAAFD
-300 TINQLTNT
+300 TINQLTNN
-308 GGAGNQVQAPDFSAV
+308 GGAGSTGNQVQAPDFSAV

-338 IKFNVDDVFFN
+338 IRFNVDDVFFN
-349 WGDLTAEDIAK
+349 WENLTAEDIAK

-390 GVTISGLVN
+390 GVAISGLVN
-399 NAIFDNDGKLSK
+399 NMIFDNDGKLSK

-421 LSGLAGGVIGFTIGG
+421 LSGLAGGIIGFTIGGG

-463 KSLERFYASD
+463 KALERFYASD

-486 KHAQLALDLRAH
+486 KHAQLALDLKAH

-510 QADFAMAKTLIEQI
+510 QADFTMAKTLIEQI
-524 FAFDEK
+524 FSIDAKE
-530 DNKTA
+530 NKTA
-535 EEIQRIQAL
+535 EEIQRIQTL
-544 CKDLNKLGILGDF
+544 CKDLNKLGVLGNF
-557 RLEWDASKNSV
+557 RLEWDASKMSV
-568 SATKDEVYKVMDAQ
+568 SATKDEVYKMLDAQ

-617 KATREYYA
+617 RATREYYA
-625 EKEKY
+625 KKEEY
-630 DLFLDK
+630 DRFYD
-636 FRSNPYGS
+636 RSTRS
-644 KEYKSALGD
+644 MLGD
-653 VLHGKAPSQVAI
+653 VLKGKGI
-665 DELKKAMES
+665 TDTELNELKKAMES

-717 AEDAADN
+717 AEGAADN
-724 LKKNAAQ
+724 LKKGAAQ
-731 KAPDVKAAGESIA
+731 KAPDIKAAGESIA

-766 DQVTHAFS
+766 GQVTQAFS

-780 KNAGKGLTEQYAEG
+780 KNAGKSLTEQYAEG

-833 KLQTKTDTQPDL
+833 KLQTKSGTQPDL

-869 IPANREFVAV
+869 IPANREFMAV
-879 LGDQKSG
+879 LGDQKQG
-886 TNIETPLETMVQAFR
+886 TNIETPLATMLAAFK
-901 QALAESGYGGNNEAT
+901 QALAESGFGGNNEAT
-916 LVLDRETLGKVVWR
+916 LVLDRETLGKVVWK

>member
-15 KKARA
+15 KKART

-53 AVEAEEARKAVELL
+53 AAEAEEARKAVELL

-155 GAGATLRQQME
+155 GAGATMRQQME

-172 NRFKRRLSQ
+172 NRFKRRLSR

-201 WLGGVIKSNDELSA
+201 WLGGVIKSNGELSA

-308 GGAGNQVQAPDFSAV
+308 GGAGSSGNQVQAPDFSAV

-338 IKFNVDDVFFN
+338 IKVNVDDVFFN

-399 NAIFDNDGKLSK
+399 NMIFDNDGKLSK

-421 LSGLAGGVIGFTIGG
+421 LSGLAGGIIGFTIGG

-441 IGATIGIGLT
+441 IGATIGIGLM

-463 KSLERFYASD
+463 KALERFYASD

-510 QADFAMAKTLIEQI
+510 QADFAMAKALIEQI
-524 FAFDEK
+524 FSIDAK

-544 CKDLNKLGILGDF
+544 CKDLNQLGILGDF

-617 KATREYYA
+617 RATREYYA

-630 DLFLDK
+630 DLYLDR
-636 FRSNPYGS
+636 FRSGLFG

-653 VLHGKAPSQVAI
+653 MLHGKAPSQVAI

-731 KAPDVKAAGESIA
+731 KASDVKAAGESIA

-803 TAMSNVMQSLLSI
+803 TAMANVMRSLLSI

-833 KLQTKTDTQPDL
+833 KLQMKADTQPDL

-869 IPANREFVAV
+869 IPANREFMAV

-901 QALAESGYGGNNEAT
+901 QALAESGGRGDRPVY
-916 LVLDRETLGKVVWR
+916 LMLDRRELGR
-930 LNKAEER
+930 AILDAGDQER
-937 RIGVSLAGV
+937 VRVGLSLT

>member
-15 KKARA
+15 KKART

-92 DELRYQTTELNRQQR
+92 DELRCQTAELNRQQR

-125 MTSDIAHQ
+125 MTSDIARQ

-141 RSAEALTNQIQKSS
+141 QAAEALTEQIQKSS
-155 GAGATLRQQME
+155 GAGATMRQQME

-172 NRFKRRLSQ
+172 NRFKRRLSR

-201 WLGGVIKSNDELSA
+201 WLGGVIKSNGELSA

-291 AAKQLAAFD
+291 ASKQLAAFD

-308 GGAGNQVQAPDFSAV
+308 GNQVQAPDFSAV

-390 GVTISGLVN
+390 GVTISGLIN
-399 NAIFDNDGKLSK
+399 NLIFDNDGKLSK

-421 LSGLAGGVIGFTIGG
+421 LSGLAGGVIGFMVGG

-463 KSLERFYASD
+463 KALERFYASD

-486 KHAQLALDLRAH
+486 KHAQLALDLKAH

-510 QADFAMAKTLIEQI
+510 QADFTMAKTLVEQI
-524 FAFDEK
+524 FSFDAK

-582 FKLLQQE
+582 FKLLQQD

-617 KATREYYA
+617 RATREYYA
-625 EKEKY
+625 KR
-630 DLFLDK
+630 DQAPQVRADNF
-636 FRSNPYGS
+636 FPYAR
-644 KEYKSALGD
+644 E
-653 VLHGKAPSQVAI
+653 LH
-665 DELKKAMES
+665 ELKKAMES

-702 DTKAVTDWSKKYSVA
+702 DTKAITDWSKKYSVA

-724 LKKNAAQ
+724 LKKSAAQ
-731 KAPDVKAAGESIA
+731 KAPDIKAAGDSIA

-766 DQVTHAFS
+766 GQVTQAFS

-803 TAMSNVMQSLLSI
+803 TAMSNVMRSLLSI
-816 TQSGVSAI
+816 TQNGVSAI

-833 KLQTKTDTQPDL
+833 KLQTKSEAKPDL
-845 SALLDKIVGGM
+845 SALLDKIIGGM
-856 KGLKIPH
+856 NGLKIPH

-869 IPANREFVAV
+869 IPANREFMAV

-901 QALAESGYGGNNEAT
+901 QALAESSGRGERPVY
-916 LVLDRETLGKVVWR
+916 LMLDRRELGR
-930 LNKAEER
+930 AILDAGDQER
-937 RIGVSLAGV
+937 VRVGLSLT

>member
-1 MADGEIIIETDIDT
+1 MTVADGEIIIETDIDT
-15 KKARA
+15 KKART

-155 GAGATLRQQME
+155 GAGATMRQQME

-172 NRFKRRLSQ
+172 TRFKRRLSQ

-300 TINQLTNT
+300 TINQLTNNNGA

-338 IKFNVDDVFFN
+338 IKVNVDDVFFN

-399 NAIFDNDGKLSK
+399 NLIFDNDGKLSK

-421 LSGLAGGVIGFTIGG
+421 LSGLAGGIIGFTIGG

-451 LLIEQL
+451 LLIEQF
-457 GISREK
+457 GVSQEK
-463 KSLERFYASD
+463 KALERFYASD

-486 KHAQLALDLRAH
+486 KHAQLALDLKAH

-510 QADFAMAKTLIEQI
+510 QADFTMAKTLIEQI
-524 FAFDEK
+524 FSIDAK

-617 KATREYYA
+617 RATREYYA
-625 EKEKY
+625 KLDQGIQVKK
-630 DLFLDK
+630 DNLFQ
-636 FRSNPYGS
+636 YGR
-644 KEYKSALGD
+644 E
-653 VLHGKAPSQVAI
+653 LH
-665 DELKKAMES
+665 ELKAAMES

-682 NSGYMAVQEK
+682 NSGYIAVQEK

-702 DTKAVTDWSKKYSVA
+702 DTKAITDWSKKYSVA
-717 AEDAADN
+717 AEGAADN
-724 LKKNAAQ
+724 LKKGAAQ
-731 KAPDVKAAGESIA
+731 KAPDIKAAGESIA

-766 DQVTHAFS
+766 GQVTQAFS

-780 KNAGKGLTEQYAEG
+780 KNAGKSLTEQYAEG

-824 RDLIDKINT
+824 RNLIDKINT
-833 KLQTKTDTQPDL
+833 KLQTKSDAPPDL

-869 IPANREFVAV
+869 IPANREFMAV

-901 QALAESGYGGNNEAT
+901 QALAESGGRGDRPVY
-916 LVLDRETLGKVVWR
+916 LMLDRRELGR
-930 LNKAEER
+930 AILDAGDQER
-937 RIGVSLAGV
+937 VRVGLSLT

>member
-15 KKARA
+15 KKAQA
-20 ELKRL
+20 ELGRL
-25 ETRIEGLKEKIDA
+25 EARVEKLKEKIET
-38 KQTARNAIAEKLKAA
+38 KQTARNAIAEQLKTAA
-53 AVEAEEARKAVELL
+53 AEAEEARKAVELL

-77 LRTEDLSATQRKQMS
+77 LRTEDLTATQRKQMS
-92 DELRYQTTELNRQQR
+92 DELRYQTAELNRQQR

-113 ATVTRLETQERQ
+113 ATITRLETQERQ
-125 MTSDIAHQ
+125 MTSDIARQ

-141 RSAEALTNQIQKSS
+141 QAAAALTNQIQKSS
-155 GAGATLRQQME
+155 GAGATMRQQME
-166 GAADSV
+166 GAAESV
-172 NRFKRRLSQ
+172 NRFKRRLSR

-243 DVLTRVVSAVASVVS
+243 DVLTRVVSAVASIVS

-308 GGAGNQVQAPDFSAV
+308 GGAGSAGNQVQAPDFSAV

-349 WGDLTAEDIAK
+349 WDNLTAEDIAK

-390 GVTISGLVN
+390 GVTISGLIN
-399 NAIFDNDGKLSK
+399 NLIFDNDGKLSK

-421 LSGLAGGVIGFTIGG
+421 LSGLAGGVIGFMVGG

-457 GISREK
+457 GFSKDKALADFYRSE
-463 KSLERFYASD
+463 LGAFVQELNARVEER
-473 LGKLVQ
+473 
-479 QLNEDIS
+479 
-486 KHAQLALDLRAH
+486 AQLALNLKAH
-498 VDSITGEVDAKT
+498 VDSITGEVDART
-510 QADFAMAKTLIEQI
+510 QADFTMAKRLIDQI
-524 FAFDEK
+524 FSIDASQ
-530 DNKTA
+530 NKTA
-535 EEIQRIQAL
+535 EEIQRIQTL
-544 CKDLNKLGILGDF
+544 CKELNKLGILGDF
-557 RLEWDASKNSV
+557 RLEWEESTQSV

-589 AWKDSIIQLL
+589 AWKESIVQLL
-599 KDQAE
+599 QDQAE
-604 YEQALDKAYATAG
+604 YEQALDKAYADAG
-617 KATREYYA
+617 RATREYYA
-625 EKEKY
+625 KKDEY
-630 DLFLDK
+630 DRYYNGEF
-636 FRSNPYGS
+636 FRGIGATLTG
-644 KEYKSALGD
+644 KSHLGTE
-653 VLHGKAPSQVAI
+653 LR
-665 DELKKAMES
+665 ELKKAMDS
-674 ADKAASDL
+674 ANAAAAAL
-682 NSGYMAVQEK
+682 NNGYMDVQKK
-692 INDFSRRLGY
+692 INEFSGKLGY
-702 DTKAVTDWSKKYSVA
+702 DAKTITDWSKKYATA
-717 AEDAADN
+717 AESAADN
-724 LKKNAAQ
+724 LAAGAAR
-731 KAPDVKAAGESIA
+731 KAPDIKAAGESIA

-751 ASSVEKSAQAARSVT
+751 ASSTDKSAQAARSVT
-766 DQVTHAFS
+766 GRVTQAFS

-803 TAMSNVMQSLLSI
+803 TAMSNVMRSLLSI

-833 KLQTKTDTQPDL
+833 KLQTKADTQPDL

-869 IPANREFVAV
+869 IPANREFMAV

-901 QALAESGYGGNNEAT
+901 QALAESSGRGDRPVY
-916 LVLDRETLGKVVWR
+916 LMLDRRELGR
-930 LNKAEER
+930 AILDAGDQER
-937 RIGVSLAGV
+937 VRVGLSLT